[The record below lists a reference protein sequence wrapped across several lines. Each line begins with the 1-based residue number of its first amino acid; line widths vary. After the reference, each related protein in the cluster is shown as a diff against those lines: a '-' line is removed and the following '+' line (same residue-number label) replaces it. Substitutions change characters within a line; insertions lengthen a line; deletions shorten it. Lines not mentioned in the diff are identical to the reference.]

1 MLLNALTR
9 LIFLYRANK
18 IKKGVVF
25 LIYKQIGTTTNR
37 LTKVN
42 HKLSPFETIAM
53 TPVEI
58 IEDNE
63 NKENYKGYKAVQFIS
78 GEFSE
83 EEHKP
88 IIRNNENLY
97 YRDLIIIDI
106 DEIELNSTQAID
118 LIKRELQGFKY
129 LLYATLNHTEDK
141 PRFRLVLEPT
151 KKMNENEY
159 KATIIHVMALLNMN
173 FDEHSFTW
181 SQPQGA
187 PVTTKS
193 NSTNYVFIKNLQ
205 GNKFPVQQL
214 KQEYFQYSNS
224 YENYSI
230 SHDEAIKSINEYT
243 KIESRNLE
251 DRRKFISCIMV
262 LCKAVLNKEIEYSTG
277 LECSRLLANIPNSSP
292 KWEQENQQIFNDEL
306 KRSKGNINYFRTN
319 YSFKEK
325 FLHKAKIEN
334 KKAKKQDKKKGGIT
348 LIELRNTIENLRD
361 IKFNEMTNVIEIK
374 KDGVYKTLET
384 KDIQLLRL
392 DLSERKKVTF
402 SIEDIKTAI
411 YGVSEKNRYHPIKQ
425 LIEAVQWDGIERAE
439 TFFIECLGVEDNP
452 VNREV
457 TRKWLLACITR
468 LYDKGHKFDE
478 MLILF
483 GGQGIGKSTT
493 LERLALDTFYTKVT
507 GKLNNDTIL
516 QTSQSWLVELD
527 ELSTLLRTPTQ
538 EFKAWLSS
546 RKDTTRAPYEAQPID
561 FHKGFVVLG
570 TTNDNKILKDHTGNR
585 RFWILECNENK
596 IKKSI
601 FDIEQKEI
609 LQLWAEVRT
618 WYLKNESLL
627 LSQTSRKMMEEK
639 TENYVIPIPFTD
651 EIKNITNMKF
661 PRNWKEIIHGKHKF
675 RLHKYV
681 TDMLNAGTS
690 TEDISQDVLLDDITT
705 QELFFLLTGNYRTSL
720 NGLKATKDFSNVFNM
735 LDNWKSSK
743 AISRGEKK
751 DLRGYKRIN

>member
-1 MLLNALTR
+1 M
-9 LIFLYRANK
+9 
-18 IKKGVVF
+18 
-25 LIYKQIGTTTNR
+25 IYKQIGTTTNR

-63 NKENYKGYKAVQFIS
+63 NKENYKRYKAVQFIS

-118 LIKRELQGFKY
+118 LIKRELQEFKY
-129 LLYATLNHTEDK
+129 LLYATLNHTEEK
-141 PRFRLVLEPT
+141 PRFRLILEPT

-181 SQPQGA
+181 SQPQGT
-187 PVTTKS
+187 PITTKN
-193 NSTNYVFIKNLQ
+193 NSSNYVFIKKSQ
-205 GNKFPVQQL
+205 GNKFPVQKP
-214 KQEYFQYSNS
+214 KQEYSQSSNS
-224 YENYSI
+224 YENFSI
-230 SHDEAIKSINEYT
+230 PYDEAIQIVKEYT
-243 KIESRNLE
+243 EKESKNLE
-251 DRRKFISCIMV
+251 KRSNFISCLMV
-262 LCKAVLNKEIEYSTG
+262 LCKAVTTGEIEYITG
-277 LECSRLLANIPNSSP
+277 VECSRLLANIPNSSP
-292 KWEQENQQIFNDEL
+292 KWEQENQKMFNEEL
-306 KRSKGNINYFRTN
+306 KRSKGNVNHFKTK

-325 FLHKAKIEN
+325 FSHKN
-334 KKAKKQDKKKGGIT
+334 KKAKKQDKKKGGTI
-348 LIELRNTIENLRD
+348 LIELTNSIKQIRN
-361 IKFNEMTNVIEIK
+361 IKYNEMTNLIEIE
-374 KDGVYKTLET
+374 KDGCFKTLENR
-384 KDIQLLRL
+384 DIQLLRL
-392 DLSERKKVTF
+392 NLSEKKKTTF
-402 SIEDIKTAI
+402 STDDIKTSI
-411 YGVSEKNRYHPIKQ
+411 YGISELNRYHPIKE
-425 LIEAVQWDGIERAE
+425 LIEAVQWDGVKRAE
-439 TFFIECLGVEDNP
+439 TFFIDCLGVEDNEL
-452 VNREV
+452 NKEV

-468 LYDKGHKFDE
+468 LYEKGRKFDE
-478 MLILF
+478 M
-483 GGQGIGKSTT
+483 

-507 GKLNNDTIL
+507 GKLSNETIL
-516 QTSQSWLVELD
+516 QTSKTWLVELD
-527 ELSTLLRTPTQ
+527 ELSTLLRTPSE

-546 RKDTTRAPYEAQPID
+546 RKDTTRVPYEAQPLD
-561 FHKGFVVLG
+561 FERGFVVLG
-570 TTNDNKILKDHTGNR
+570 TTNNKKILKDNTGNR
-585 RFWILECNENK
+585 RFWILDCNKDN
-596 IKKSI
+596 IKTSI
-601 FDIEQKEI
+601 FSLTEQDI
-609 LQLWAEVRT
+609 LQVWAEVRT

-627 LSQTSRKMMEEK
+627 LSQTARKMMEEK

-661 PRNWKEIIHGKHKF
+661 PRNWKEIIHGKHKY
-675 RLHKYV
+675 RLHRYV

-705 QELFFLLTGNYRTSL
+705 QELFFLLTGNYRTYL

-743 AISRGEKK
+743 AISRGEKR
-751 DLRGYKRIN
+751 DLRGYKKIN

>member
-1 MLLNALTR
+1 M
-9 LIFLYRANK
+9 
-18 IKKGVVF
+18 
-25 LIYKQIGTTTNR
+25 IYKQIGTTTNK
-37 LTKVN
+37 LTKVH
-42 HKLSPFETIAM
+42 HKLSPFETIAI
-53 TPVEI
+53 TPIDI
-58 IEDNE
+58 IEDTE
-63 NKENYKGYKAVQFIS
+63 NKENYKRYKAIQFVS

-83 EEHKP
+83 EEKKP

-106 DEIELNSTQAID
+106 DEIELNSNQAIN
-118 LIKRELQGFKY
+118 LIKCELQEFKY

-187 PVTTKS
+187 PITTKS
-193 NSTNYVFIKNLQ
+193 NSNNYVFIKKLQ
-205 GNKFPVQQL
+205 GNKFPVQQP
-214 KQEYFQYSNS
+214 KQEYFQYSNT

-230 SHDEAIKSINEYT
+230 SHDEAIQRVKEYT
-243 KIESRNLE
+243 EKESKNLE
-251 DRRKFISCIMV
+251 KRSNFIPCIMV
-262 LCKAVLNKEIEYSTG
+262 LCKAVTTGEIEYVTG
-277 LECSRLLANIPNSSP
+277 LECSRLLANIPNSFP
-292 KWEQENQQIFNDEL
+292 KWEQENQQMFNEEL
-306 KRSKGNINYFRTN
+306 KRSRGNVNYFKTK

-325 FLHKAKIEN
+325 FSHKN
-334 KKAKKQDKKKGGIT
+334 KKTKKQDKKKGGTI
-348 LIELRNTIENLRD
+348 LIELTNSIKQIRN
-361 IKFNEMTNVIEIK
+361 IKYNEMTNLIEIE
-374 KDGVYKTLET
+374 KDGCFKTLENR
-384 KDIQLLRL
+384 DIQLLRL
-392 DLSERKKVTF
+392 NLSEKKNTTF
-402 SIEDIKTAI
+402 STDDIKTSI
-411 YGVSEKNRYHPIKQ
+411 YGISELNRYHPIKE
-425 LIEAVQWDGIERAE
+425 LIEAVQWDGVKRAE
-439 TFFIECLGVEDNP
+439 KFFIDCLGVEDNEL
-452 VNREV
+452 NREV

-468 LYDKGHKFDE
+468 LYEKGRKFDE

-507 GKLNNDTIL
+507 GKLSNETIL
-516 QTSQSWLVELD
+516 QTSKTWLVELD
-527 ELSTLLRTPTQ
+527 ELSTLLRTPSE

-546 RKDTTRAPYEAQPID
+546 RKDTTRVPYEAQPLD
-561 FHKGFVVLG
+561 FERGFIVLG
-570 TTNDNKILKDHTGNR
+570 TTNNKKILKDNTGNR
-585 RFWILECNENK
+585 RFWILDCNKDN
-596 IKKSI
+596 IKTSI
-601 FDIEQKEI
+601 FSLTKQDI
-609 LQLWAEVRT
+609 LQVWAEVRT

-627 LSQTSRKMMEEK
+627 LSQTARKMMEEK

-661 PRNWKEIIHGKHKF
+661 PRNWKEIIHGKHKY
-675 RLHKYV
+675 RLHRYV

-705 QELFFLLTGNYRTSL
+705 QELFFLLTGNYRTFL

-743 AISRGEKK
+743 AISRGEKR
-751 DLRGYKRIN
+751 DLRGYKKIN

>member
-1 MLLNALTR
+1 M
-9 LIFLYRANK
+9 
-18 IKKGVVF
+18 
-25 LIYKQIGTTTNR
+25 IYKQIGTTTNK
-37 LTKVN
+37 LTKVH

-53 TPVEI
+53 TPVEL

-63 NKENYKGYKAVQFIS
+63 NKENYKRYKAVQFIS

-83 EEHKP
+83 EEYKP

-106 DEIELNSTQAID
+106 DEIELNSNQAIN
-118 LIKRELQGFKY
+118 LVKRELQEFKY

-187 PVTTKS
+187 PITTKS
-193 NSTNYVFIKNLQ
+193 NSNNYVFIKKLQ
-205 GNKFPVQQL
+205 GNKFPVQQP
-214 KQEYFQYSNS
+214 KQEYFQYSNT

-230 SHDEAIKSINEYT
+230 SHDEAIQRVKEYT
-243 KIESRNLE
+243 ERESKNLE
-251 DRRKFISCIMV
+251 KRSNFISCIMV
-262 LCKAVLNKEIEYSTG
+262 LCKAVTTGEIEYVTG
-277 LECSRLLANIPNSSP
+277 LECSRLLANIPNSFP
-292 KWEQENQQIFNDEL
+292 KWEQENQKMFNEEL
-306 KRSKGNINYFRTN
+306 KRSKGNVNYFKTK

-325 FLHKAKIEN
+325 FSHKN
-334 KKAKKQDKKKGGIT
+334 KKAKKQDKKKGGTI
-348 LIELRNTIENLRD
+348 LIELTNSIKQIRN
-361 IKFNEMTNVIEIK
+361 IKYNEMTNLIEIEK
-374 KDGVYKTLET
+374 EGCFKTLENR
-384 KDIQLLRL
+384 DIQLLRL
-392 DLSERKKVTF
+392 NLSEKKNTTF
-402 SIEDIKTAI
+402 STDDIKTSI
-411 YGVSEKNRYHPIKQ
+411 YGISELNRYHPIKE
-425 LIEAVQWDGIERAE
+425 LIEAVQWDGVKRAE
-439 TFFIECLGVEDNP
+439 KFFIDCLGVEDNEL
-452 VNREV
+452 NREV

-468 LYDKGHKFDE
+468 LYEKGRKFDE

-507 GKLNNDTIL
+507 GKLSNETIL
-516 QTSQSWLVELD
+516 QTSKTWLVELD
-527 ELSTLLRTPTQ
+527 ELSTLLRTPSE

-546 RKDTTRAPYEAQPID
+546 RKDTTRVPYEAQPLD
-561 FHKGFVVLG
+561 FERGFIVLG
-570 TTNDNKILKDHTGNR
+570 TTNNKKILKDNTGNR
-585 RFWILECNENK
+585 RFWILDCNKDN
-596 IKKSI
+596 IKTSI
-601 FDIEQKEI
+601 FSLTKQDI
-609 LQLWAEVRT
+609 LQVWAEVRT

-627 LSQTSRKMMEEK
+627 LSQTARKMMEEK

-661 PRNWKEIIHGKHKF
+661 PRNWKEIIHGKHKY
-675 RLHKYV
+675 RLHRYV

-705 QELFFLLTGNYRTSL
+705 QELFFLLTGNYRTFL

-743 AISRGEKK
+743 AISRGEKR
-751 DLRGYKRIN
+751 DLRDYKKIN

>member
-1 MLLNALTR
+1 
-9 LIFLYRANK
+9 
-18 IKKGVVF
+18 
-25 LIYKQIGTTTNR
+25 LIYTQTGTVTNK
-37 LTKVN
+37 LKKV
-42 HKLSPFETIAM
+42 KSQSSPFDTLAI
-53 TPVEI
+53 TPVDI
-58 IEDNE
+58 IGDNE
-63 NKENYKGYKAVQFIS
+63 DKEHYKRYKATQFVS

-106 DEIELNSTQAID
+106 DEIELNSTQAIN
-118 LIKRELQGFKY
+118 LIERELQEFKY
-129 LLYATLNHTEDK
+129 LLYATLNHTEEK

-151 KKMNENEY
+151 KKMNESEY
-159 KATIIHVMALLNMN
+159 KTTIIHVMTLLNMN

-187 PVTTKS
+187 PITTKS
-193 NSTNYVFIKNLQ
+193 NSNNYIFIKNVQ
-205 GNKFPVQQL
+205 GNKFPVQ
-214 KQEYFQYSNS
+214 KQEQVYIN
-224 YENYSI
+224 ENKNILI
-230 SHDEAIKSINEYT
+230 SHDIAIKGVCEYVA
-243 KIESRNLE
+243 KNSSNLQSRTNFL
-251 DRRKFISCIMV
+251 SCIMV

-277 LECSRLLANIPNSSP
+277 LECSRLLATIPNSFP
-292 KWEQENQQIFNDEL
+292 KWEQENQQIFIDEL
-306 KRSKGNINYFRTN
+306 KRSKGNVNYFKTPYNFTDRFL
-319 YSFKEK
+319 YK
-325 FLHKAKIEN
+325 FD
-334 KKAKKQDKKKGGIT
+334 KKQNNKSNEKKKGDFT
-348 LIELRNTIENLRD
+348 LFDLMNIIDNLRD
-361 IKFNEMTNVIEIK
+361 IKFNEMSNLIEIK
-374 KDGVYKTLET
+374 KDGKYKAVDN
-384 KDIQLLRL
+384 KDINLLRL
-392 DLSERKKVTF
+392 DLSKLKKVTF
-402 SIEDIKTAI
+402 STEDIKTAI
-411 YGVSEKNRYHPIKQ
+411 YGVSEKNKYHPIKQ
-425 LIEAVQWDGIERAE
+425 LIEATQWDGIERAE
-439 TFFIECLGVEDNP
+439 KIFIDWLGVEDNP

-468 LYDKGHKFDE
+468 LYDKGRKFDE

-493 LERLALDTFYTKVT
+493 LERLALDNFYTKVT

-538 EFKAWLSS
+538 EFKSWLSS

-585 RFWILECNENK
+585 RFWILECDEDK

-601 FDIEQKEI
+601 FNVEEKEI
-609 LQLWAEVRT
+609 LQVWAEVRT

-627 LSQTSRKMMEEK
+627 LSEETRKLMEEK
-639 TENYVIPIPFTD
+639 TENYVIPIPYTD

-661 PRNWKEIIHGKHKF
+661 PHNWKVIIHSQHKF

-690 TEDISQDVLLDDITT
+690 TENISQDVFLDDITT
-705 QELFFLLTGNYRTSL
+705 QELYFLLTGNYRTSL
-720 NGLKATKDFSNVFNM
+720 NGVQATKDFSNVFSK
-735 LDNWKSSK
+735 LENWKYSK
-743 AISRGEKK
+743 NIARGEKSN
-751 DLRGYKRIN
+751 LRGYKRIS

>member
-1 MLLNALTR
+1 M
-9 LIFLYRANK
+9 
-18 IKKGVVF
+18 
-25 LIYKQIGTTTNR
+25 IYKQIGTTTNK
-37 LTKVN
+37 LTKVH
-42 HKLSPFETIAM
+42 HKLSPFETIAI
-53 TPVEI
+53 TPIEI
-58 IEDNE
+58 IEDTE
-63 NKENYKGYKAVQFIS
+63 NKENYKRYKAIQFVS

-83 EEHKP
+83 EEKKP

-106 DEIELNSTQAID
+106 DEIELNSNQAIN
-118 LIKRELQGFKY
+118 LIKCELQEFKY

-141 PRFRLVLEPT
+141 PRFRLILEPT

-187 PVTTKS
+187 PITTKS
-193 NSTNYVFIKNLQ
+193 NSNNYVFIKKLQ
-205 GNKFPVQQL
+205 GNKFPVQQP

-224 YENYSI
+224 CENYSI
-230 SHDEAIKSINEYT
+230 SHDEAIQRVKEYT
-243 KIESRNLE
+243 EKESKNLE
-251 DRRKFISCIMV
+251 KRSNFIPCIMV
-262 LCKAVLNKEIEYSTG
+262 LCKAVTTGEIEYVTG

-292 KWEQENQQIFNDEL
+292 KWEQENQKMFNEEL
-306 KRSKGNINYFRTN
+306 KRSKGNVNYFKTK
-319 YSFKEK
+319 YSFDNK
-325 FLHKAKIEN
+325 FPGKNEN
-334 KKAKKQDKKKGGIT
+334 KNNKTANKKGDFT
-348 LIELRNTIENLRD
+348 LFDLMNTIENLRE
-361 IKFNEMTNVIEIK
+361 IKFNEVKDLIEIK
-374 KDGVYKTLET
+374 RDGKFETLNN
-384 KDIQLLRL
+384 KDINLLRL
-392 DLSERKKVTF
+392 DLSKLKKVTF
-402 SIEDIKTAI
+402 ATEDIKTAI

-425 LIEAVQWDGIERAE
+425 LIEGIQWDGIERAE
-439 TFFIECLGVEDNP
+439 TFFIDCLGVEDNP

-457 TRKWLLACITR
+457 TRKWLLACMTR
-468 LYDKGHKFDE
+468 LYKKGCKFDE

-538 EFKAWLSS
+538 EFKSWLSS
-546 RKDTTRAPYEAQPID
+546 RKDTTRAPYEAQPTD
-561 FHKGFVVLG
+561 FYRGFVVLG

-585 RFWILECNENK
+585 RFWILECNEDR

-601 FDIEQKEI
+601 FNVEEKEI
-609 LQLWAEVRT
+609 LQIWAEVRT
-618 WYLKNESLL
+618 WYHKNESLL
-627 LSQTSRKMMEEK
+627 LSKETKKLMEEK
-639 TENYVIPIPFTD
+639 TENYVIPIPYTD

-661 PRNWKEIIHGKHKF
+661 PRNWKEIVHGKHKF

-690 TEDISQDVLLDDITT
+690 TEDVSQDVLLDDITT
-705 QELFFLLTGNYRTSL
+705 QELFFLLTGNYKTSL
-720 NGLKATKDFSNVFNM
+720 NGVQATKDFSNVFSK
-735 LDNWKSSK
+735 LENWRYSK
-743 AISRGEKK
+743 NIARGEKSN
-751 DLRGYKRIN
+751 LRGYKRTS

>member
-1 MLLNALTR
+1 M
-9 LIFLYRANK
+9 
-18 IKKGVVF
+18 
-25 LIYKQIGTTTNR
+25 IYKQIGTTTNK
-37 LTKVN
+37 LTKVH

-63 NKENYKGYKAVQFIS
+63 NKENYKRYKAVQFIS

-83 EEHKP
+83 EEYKP
-88 IIRNNENLY
+88 IIRNNESLY

-106 DEIELNSTQAID
+106 DEIELNSNQAIN
-118 LIKRELQGFKY
+118 LVKRELQEFKY

-187 PVTTKS
+187 PITTKS
-193 NSTNYVFIKNLQ
+193 NNNYVFIKKLQ
-205 GNKFPVQQL
+205 GNKFPVQQP
-214 KQEYFQYSNS
+214 KQEYFQYSNT

-230 SHDEAIKSINEYT
+230 SHDEAIQRVKEYT
-243 KIESRNLE
+243 ERESKNLE
-251 DRRKFISCIMV
+251 KRSNFISCIMV
-262 LCKAVLNKEIEYSTG
+262 LCKAVTTGEIEYVTG
-277 LECSRLLANIPNSSP
+277 LECSRLLANIPNSFP
-292 KWEQENQQIFNDEL
+292 KWEQENQQMFIEEL
-306 KRSKGNINYFRTN
+306 KRSKGNVNYFKTK
-319 YSFKEK
+319 YSFDNK
-325 FLHKAKIEN
+325 FPGKNEN
-334 KKAKKQDKKKGGIT
+334 KNNKTANKKGDFT
-348 LIELRNTIENLRD
+348 LFDLMNTIENLRE
-361 IKFNEMTNVIEIK
+361 IKFNEVKDLIEIK
-374 KDGVYKTLET
+374 RDGKFETLNN
-384 KDIQLLRL
+384 KDINLLRL
-392 DLSERKKVTF
+392 DLSKLKKVTF
-402 SIEDIKTAI
+402 ATEDIKTAI

-425 LIEAVQWDGIERAE
+425 LIEGIQWDGIERAE
-439 TFFIECLGVEDNP
+439 TFFIDCLGVEDNP

-457 TRKWLLACITR
+457 TRKWLLACMTR
-468 LYDKGHKFDE
+468 LYKKGCKFDE

-538 EFKAWLSS
+538 EFKSWLSS
-546 RKDTTRAPYEAQPID
+546 RKDTTRAPYEAQPTD
-561 FHKGFVVLG
+561 FYRGFVVLG

-585 RFWILECNENK
+585 RFWILECNEDR

-601 FDIEQKEI
+601 FNVEEKEI
-609 LQLWAEVRT
+609 LQIWAEVRT
-618 WYLKNESLL
+618 WYHKNESLL
-627 LSQTSRKMMEEK
+627 LSKETKKLMEEK
-639 TENYVIPIPFTD
+639 TENYVIPIPYTD

-661 PRNWKEIIHGKHKF
+661 PRNWKEIVHGKHKF

-690 TEDISQDVLLDDITT
+690 TEDISQDILLDDITT
-705 QELFFLLTGNYRTSL
+705 QELFFLLTGNYKTSL
-720 NGLKATKDFSNVFNM
+720 NGVQATKDFSNVFSK
-735 LDNWKSSK
+735 LENWRYSK
-743 AISRGEKK
+743 NILRGEKSN
-751 DLRGYKRIN
+751 LRGYKRTS

>member
-1 MLLNALTR
+1 M
-9 LIFLYRANK
+9 
-18 IKKGVVF
+18 
-25 LIYKQIGTTTNR
+25 IYKQIGTTTNK
-37 LTKVN
+37 LTKVH

-63 NKENYKGYKAVQFIS
+63 TKENYKRYKAVQFIS

-83 EEHKP
+83 EEYKP

-106 DEIELNSTQAID
+106 DEIELNSTQSIN
-118 LIKRELQGFKY
+118 LIERELQEFKY
-129 LLYATLNHTEDK
+129 LLYATLNHTEEK

-187 PVTTKS
+187 PITTKS
-193 NSTNYVFIKNLQ
+193 NSNNYVFVKKLQ
-205 GNKFPVQQL
+205 GSKFPVQKP
-214 KQEYFQYSNS
+214 KQEYFQYSNN
-224 YENYSI
+224 YESYSI
-230 SHDEAIKSINEYT
+230 SHDEAIQSIKEYT

-277 LECSRLLANIPNSSP
+277 LECSRLLANIPNSLP

-325 FLHKAKIEN
+325 FLHKVKNKN
-334 KKAKKQDKKKGGIT
+334 KKANKQDKKKGGIT
-348 LIELRNTIENLRD
+348 LIELKNTIENLRD
-361 IKFNEMTNVIEIK
+361 IKFNEMTNLIEIK

-392 DLSERKKVTF
+392 DLSEQKKVNF

-411 YGVSEKNRYHPIKQ
+411 YGVSDKNKYHPIKQ
-425 LIEAVQWDGIERAE
+425 LIESVQWDGIERAV
-439 TFFIECLGVEDNP
+439 TFFIDCLGVEDNP

-468 LYDKGHKFDE
+468 LYKKGCKFDE

-507 GKLNNDTIL
+507 GKLNDNTIL

-538 EFKAWLSS
+538 EFKSWLSS
-546 RKDTTRAPYEAQPID
+546 RKDTTRIPYEPQPID
-561 FHKGFVVLG
+561 FHRGFVVLG

-585 RFWILECNENK
+585 RFWILECNEDK

-601 FDIEQKEI
+601 FNVEEKEI
-609 LQLWAEVRT
+609 LQIWAEVRT
-618 WYLKNESLL
+618 WYNKNESLL
-627 LSQTSRKMMEEK
+627 LSEETKKLMEEK
-639 TENYVIPIPFTD
+639 TEKYVIPIPFTD

-661 PRNWKEIIHGKHKF
+661 PHNWKEIIHGKHKF
-675 RLHKYV
+675 RLHRYV
-681 TDMLNAGTS
+681 TDMLNAGKS

-705 QELFFLLTGNYRTSL
+705 QELFFLLIGNYRTSL
-720 NGLKATKDFSNVFNM
+720 NGLKATKDFSNVFNT

-751 DLRGYKRIN
+751 DLRGYKRIS

>member
-1 MLLNALTR
+1 M
-9 LIFLYRANK
+9 
-18 IKKGVVF
+18 
-25 LIYKQIGTTTNR
+25 IYKQIGTTTNR

-53 TPVEI
+53 TTVEI

-63 NKENYKGYKAVQFIS
+63 NKENYKRYKAVQFIS

-118 LIKRELQGFKY
+118 LIKRELQEFKY
-129 LLYATLNHTEDK
+129 LLYATLNHTEEK
-141 PRFRLVLEPT
+141 PRFRLILEPT

-181 SQPQGA
+181 SQPQGT
-187 PVTTKS
+187 PITTKS
-193 NSTNYVFIKNLQ
+193 NSSNYVFIKKSQ
-205 GNKFPVQQL
+205 GNKFPVQKP
-214 KQEYFQYSNS
+214 KQEYFQSSNS
-224 YENYSI
+224 YENFSI
-230 SHDEAIKSINEYT
+230 PYDEAIQIVKEYT
-243 KIESRNLE
+243 EKESKNLE
-251 DRRKFISCIMV
+251 KRSNFISCLMV
-262 LCKAVLNKEIEYSTG
+262 LCKAVTTGEIEYITG
-277 LECSRLLANIPNSSP
+277 VECSRLLANIPNSSP
-292 KWEQENQQIFNDEL
+292 KWEQENQKMFNEEL
-306 KRSKGNINYFRTN
+306 KRSKGNVNHFKTK

-325 FLHKAKIEN
+325 FSHKN
-334 KKAKKQDKKKGGIT
+334 KKAKKQDKKKGGTI
-348 LIELRNTIENLRD
+348 LIELTNSIKQIRN
-361 IKFNEMTNVIEIK
+361 IKYNEMTNLIEIE
-374 KDGVYKTLET
+374 KDGCFKTLENR
-384 KDIQLLRL
+384 DIQLLRL
-392 DLSERKKVTF
+392 NLSEKKKTTF
-402 SIEDIKTAI
+402 STDDIKTSI
-411 YGVSEKNRYHPIKQ
+411 YGISELNRYHPIKE
-425 LIEAVQWDGIERAE
+425 LIEAVQWDGVKRAE
-439 TFFIECLGVEDNP
+439 TFFIDCLGVEDNEL
-452 VNREV
+452 NKEV

-468 LYDKGHKFDE
+468 LYEKGRKFDE

-507 GKLNNDTIL
+507 GKLSNETIL
-516 QTSQSWLVELD
+516 QTSKTWLVELD
-527 ELSTLLRTPTQ
+527 ELSTLLRTPSE

-546 RKDTTRAPYEAQPID
+546 RKDTTRVPYEAQPLD
-561 FHKGFVVLG
+561 FERGFVVLG
-570 TTNDNKILKDHTGNR
+570 TTNNKKILKDNTGNR
-585 RFWILECNENK
+585 RFWILDCNKDN
-596 IKKSI
+596 IKTSI
-601 FDIEQKEI
+601 FSLTEQDI
-609 LQLWAEVRT
+609 LQVWAEVRT

-627 LSQTSRKMMEEK
+627 LSQTARKMMEEK

-661 PRNWKEIIHGKHKF
+661 PRNWKEIIHGKHKY
-675 RLHKYV
+675 RLHRYV

-743 AISRGEKK
+743 AISRGEKR
-751 DLRGYKRIN
+751 DLRGYKKIN

>member
-1 MLLNALTR
+1 MIYIQTGTVTNKLK
-9 LIFLYRANK
+9 K
-18 IKKGVVF
+18 IKS
-25 LIYKQIGTTTNR
+25 QS
-37 LTKVN
+37 
-42 HKLSPFETIAM
+42 SPFDTLAI
-53 TPVEI
+53 TPVDI

-63 NKENYKGYKAVQFIS
+63 DKEHYKHYKATQFVS

-106 DEIELNSTQAID
+106 DEIELNSTQAIN
-118 LIKRELQGFKY
+118 LIERELQEFKY
-129 LLYATLNHTEDK
+129 LLYATLNHTEEK

-151 KKMNENEY
+151 KKMNESEY

-187 PVTTKS
+187 PITTKS
-193 NSTNYVFIKNLQ
+193 NSNNYVFIKKIQ
-205 GNKFPVQQL
+205 GSKFPVQ
-214 KQEYFQYSNS
+214 KQEQVYIN
-224 YENYSI
+224 ENENILI
-230 SHDEAIKSINEYT
+230 SHDIAIKGVSEYVA
-243 KIESRNLE
+243 KNSSNLQSRTNFL
-251 DRRKFISCIMV
+251 SCIMV

-277 LECSRLLANIPNSSP
+277 LECSRLLAIIPNSFP
-292 KWEQENQQIFNDEL
+292 KWEQENQKIFIDEL
-306 KRSKGNINYFRTN
+306 KRSKGNVNYFKTP
-319 YSFKEK
+319 YSFTDRFLYK
-325 FLHKAKIEN
+325 F
-334 KKAKKQDKKKGGIT
+334 DKKKNNKSNEKKKGDFT
-348 LIELRNTIENLRD
+348 LFDLMNTIENLRD

-439 TFFIECLGVEDNP
+439 TFFIDCLGVEDNP

-457 TRKWLLACITR
+457 SRKWLLACITR
-468 LYDKGHKFDE
+468 LYEKGRKFDE

-493 LERLALDTFYTKVT
+493 LERLALDNFYTKVT

-585 RFWILECNENK
+585 RFWILECNDDR

-601 FDIEQKEI
+601 FNVEEKEI
-609 LQLWAEVRT
+609 LQIWAEVKT
-618 WYLKNESLL
+618 WYNKNESLL
-627 LSQTSRKMMEEK
+627 LSEETKKLMEEK
-639 TENYVIPIPFTD
+639 TENYVIPIPYTD

-661 PRNWKEIIHGKHKF
+661 PRNWKEIVHGKHKF

-705 QELFFLLTGNYRTSL
+705 QELFFLLTGNYKTSL
-720 NGLKATKDFSNVFNM
+720 NGVQATKDFSNVFSK
-735 LDNWKSSK
+735 LENWRYSK
-743 AISRGEKK
+743 NIARGEKSN
-751 DLRGYKRIN
+751 LRGYKRTS

>member
-1 MLLNALTR
+1 M
-9 LIFLYRANK
+9 
-18 IKKGVVF
+18 
-25 LIYKQIGTTTNR
+25 IYKQIGTTTNK
-37 LTKVN
+37 LTKVH
-42 HKLSPFETIAM
+42 HKLSPFETIAI
-53 TPVEI
+53 TPIEI
-58 IEDNE
+58 IEDTE
-63 NKENYKGYKAVQFIS
+63 NKENYKRYKAIQFVS

-83 EEHKP
+83 EEKKP

-106 DEIELNSTQAID
+106 DEIELNSNQAIN
-118 LIKRELQGFKY
+118 LIKCELQEFKY

-187 PVTTKS
+187 PITTKS
-193 NSTNYVFIKNLQ
+193 NSNNYVFIKKLQ
-205 GNKFPVQQL
+205 GNKFPVQQP

-224 YENYSI
+224 CENYSI
-230 SHDEAIKSINEYT
+230 SHDEAIQRVKEYT
-243 KIESRNLE
+243 EKESKNLKK
-251 DRRKFISCIMV
+251 RSNFIPCIMV
-262 LCKAVLNKEIEYSTG
+262 LCKAVTTGEIEYVTG

-292 KWEQENQQIFNDEL
+292 KWEQENQKMFNEEL
-306 KRSKGNINYFRTN
+306 KRSKGNVNYFKTK
-319 YSFKEK
+319 YSFDNK
-325 FLHKAKIEN
+325 FPGKNEN
-334 KKAKKQDKKKGGIT
+334 KNNKTANKKGDFT
-348 LIELRNTIENLRD
+348 LFDLMNTIENLRE
-361 IKFNEMTNVIEIK
+361 IKFNEVKDLIEIK
-374 KDGVYKTLET
+374 RDGKFETLNN
-384 KDIQLLRL
+384 KDINLLRL
-392 DLSERKKVTF
+392 DLSKLKKVTF
-402 SIEDIKTAI
+402 ATEDIKTAI

-425 LIEAVQWDGIERAE
+425 LIEGIQWDGIERAE
-439 TFFIECLGVEDNP
+439 TFFIDCLGVEDNP

-457 TRKWLLACITR
+457 TRKWLLACMTR
-468 LYDKGHKFDE
+468 LYKKGCKFDE

-538 EFKAWLSS
+538 EFKSWLSS
-546 RKDTTRAPYEAQPID
+546 RKDTTRAPYEAQPTD
-561 FHKGFVVLG
+561 FYRGFVVLG

-585 RFWILECNENK
+585 RFWILECNEDR

-601 FDIEQKEI
+601 FNVEEKEI
-609 LQLWAEVRT
+609 LQIWAEVRT
-618 WYLKNESLL
+618 WYHKNESLL
-627 LSQTSRKMMEEK
+627 LSKETKKLMEEK
-639 TENYVIPIPFTD
+639 TENYVIPIPYTD

-661 PRNWKEIIHGKHKF
+661 PRTWKEIVHGKHKF

-690 TEDISQDVLLDDITT
+690 TEDVSQDVLLDDITT
-705 QELFFLLTGNYRTSL
+705 QELFFLLTGNYKTSL
-720 NGLKATKDFSNVFNM
+720 NGVQATKDFSNVFSK
-735 LDNWKSSK
+735 LENWKYSK
-743 AISRGEKK
+743 NIARGEKSN
-751 DLRGYKRIN
+751 LRGYKRTS

>member
-1 MLLNALTR
+1 M
-9 LIFLYRANK
+9 
-18 IKKGVVF
+18 
-25 LIYKQIGTTTNR
+25 IYKQIGTTTNK
-37 LTKVN
+37 LTKVH

-63 NKENYKGYKAVQFIS
+63 NKENYKRYKAVQFIS

-83 EEHKP
+83 EEYKP

-106 DEIELNSTQAID
+106 DEIELNSNRAIN
-118 LIKRELQGFKY
+118 LVKRELQEFKY

-187 PVTTKS
+187 PITTKS
-193 NSTNYVFIKNLQ
+193 NSNNYVFIKKLQ
-205 GNKFPVQQL
+205 GNKFPVQQP
-214 KQEYFQYSNS
+214 KQEYFQYSKT

-230 SHDEAIKSINEYT
+230 SHDEAIQRVKEYT
-243 KIESRNLE
+243 ERESKNLE
-251 DRRKFISCIMV
+251 KRSNFISCIMV
-262 LCKAVLNKEIEYSTG
+262 LCKAVTTGEIEYVTG
-277 LECSRLLANIPNSSP
+277 LECSRLLANIPNSFP
-292 KWEQENQQIFNDEL
+292 KWEQENQQIFNEEL
-306 KRSKGNINYFRTN
+306 KRSKGDINYFRTN

-325 FLHKAKIEN
+325 FLLKAKNEN
-334 KKAKKQDKKKGGIT
+334 KKAKKQDEKKGGIT

-361 IKFNEMTNVIEIK
+361 IKFNEMTNLIEIK

-439 TFFIECLGVEDNP
+439 KIFIDCLGVEDNS

-457 TRKWLLACITR
+457 SRKYLLACITR
-468 LYDKGHKFDE
+468 LYEKGRKFDE

-493 LERLALDTFYTKVT
+493 LERLALDKFYTKVT

-538 EFKAWLSS
+538 EFKSWLSS
-546 RKDTTRAPYEAQPID
+546 RKDTTRIPYEAQPID
-561 FHKGFVVLG
+561 FHRGFVVLG

-585 RFWILECNENK
+585 RFWVLECNK
-596 IKKSI
+596 DRIKKSI
-601 FDIEQKEI
+601 FNVEEKEI
-609 LQLWAEVRT
+609 LQIWAEVRT
-618 WYLKNESLL
+618 WYNKNENLL
-627 LSQTSRKMMEEK
+627 LSEETSKLMEEK
-639 TENYVIPIPFTD
+639 TENYVIPIPYTD

-661 PRNWKEIIHGKHKF
+661 PHNWKELVHGKYKF
-675 RLHKYV
+675 RLHRYV
-681 TDMLNAGTS
+681 SDMLNAGTS

-705 QELFFLLTGNYRTSL
+705 QELFFLLTGNYKTTL
-720 NGLKATKDFSNVFNM
+720 NGVQATKDFSNVFSK
-735 LDNWKSSK
+735 LENWRYSK
-743 AISRGEKK
+743 NISRGEKSN
-751 DLRGYKRIN
+751 LRGYKRTS

>member
-1 MLLNALTR
+1 MIYIQTGTVTNKLK
-9 LIFLYRANK
+9 K
-18 IKKGVVF
+18 IKS
-25 LIYKQIGTTTNR
+25 QS
-37 LTKVN
+37 
-42 HKLSPFETIAM
+42 SPFDTLAI
-53 TPVEI
+53 TPVDI

-63 NKENYKGYKAVQFIS
+63 DKEHYKHYKATQFVS

-106 DEIELNSTQAID
+106 DEIELNSTQAIN
-118 LIKRELQGFKY
+118 LIERELQEFKY
-129 LLYATLNHTEDK
+129 LLYATLNHTEEK

-151 KKMNENEY
+151 KKMNESEY

-187 PVTTKS
+187 PITTKS
-193 NSTNYVFIKNLQ
+193 NSNNYVFIKKIQ
-205 GNKFPVQQL
+205 GSKFPVQ
-214 KQEYFQYSNS
+214 KQEQVYIN
-224 YENYSI
+224 ENENILI
-230 SHDEAIKSINEYT
+230 SHDIAIKGVSEYVA
-243 KIESRNLE
+243 KNSSNLQSRTNFL
-251 DRRKFISCIMV
+251 SCIMV

-277 LECSRLLANIPNSSP
+277 LECSRLLAIIPNSFP
-292 KWEQENQQIFNDEL
+292 KWEQENQKIFIDEL
-306 KRSKGNINYFRTN
+306 KRSKGNVNYFKTP
-319 YSFKEK
+319 YSFTDRFLYK
-325 FLHKAKIEN
+325 FDN
-334 KKAKKQDKKKGGIT
+334 KQNNKSNEKKKGDFT
-348 LIELRNTIENLRD
+348 LFDLMNTIENLRD

-439 TFFIECLGVEDNP
+439 TFFIDCLGVEDNP

-457 TRKWLLACITR
+457 SRKWLLACITR
-468 LYDKGHKFDE
+468 LYEKGRKFDE

-493 LERLALDTFYTKVT
+493 LERLALDNFYTKVT

-585 RFWILECNENK
+585 RFWILECNDDR

-601 FDIEQKEI
+601 FNVEEKEI
-609 LQLWAEVRT
+609 LQIWAEVKT
-618 WYLKNESLL
+618 WYNKNESLL
-627 LSQTSRKMMEEK
+627 LSEETKKLMEEK
-639 TENYVIPIPFTD
+639 TENYVIPIPYTD

-661 PRNWKEIIHGKHKF
+661 PRNWKEIVHGKHKF

-705 QELFFLLTGNYRTSL
+705 QELFFLLTGNYKTSL
-720 NGLKATKDFSNVFNM
+720 NGVQATKDFSNVFSK
-735 LDNWKSSK
+735 LENWRYSK
-743 AISRGEKK
+743 NIARGEKSN
-751 DLRGYKRIN
+751 LRGYKRTS

>member
-1 MLLNALTR
+1 M
-9 LIFLYRANK
+9 
-18 IKKGVVF
+18 
-25 LIYKQIGTTTNR
+25 IYKQIGTTTNK
-37 LTKVN
+37 LTKVH

-63 NKENYKGYKAVQFIS
+63 NKENYKRYKAVQFIS

-83 EEHKP
+83 EEYKP

-106 DEIELNSTQAID
+106 DEIELNSNQAIN
-118 LIKRELQGFKY
+118 LVKRELQEFKY

-187 PVTTKS
+187 PITTKS
-193 NSTNYVFIKNLQ
+193 NSNNYVFIKKLQ
-205 GNKFPVQQL
+205 GNKFPVQQP
-214 KQEYFQYSNS
+214 KQEYFQYSNT
-224 YENYSI
+224 YQNYSI
-230 SHDEAIKSINEYT
+230 SHDEAIQRVKEYT
-243 KIESRNLE
+243 ERESKNLE
-251 DRRKFISCIMV
+251 KRSNFISCIMV
-262 LCKAVLNKEIEYSTG
+262 LCKAVTTGEIEYVTG
-277 LECSRLLANIPNSSP
+277 LECSRLLANIPNSFP
-292 KWEQENQQIFNDEL
+292 KWEQENQKMFNEEL
-306 KRSKGNINYFRTN
+306 KRSKGNVNYFKTK

-325 FLHKAKIEN
+325 FSHKN
-334 KKAKKQDKKKGGIT
+334 KKAKKQDKKKGGTI
-348 LIELRNTIENLRD
+348 LIELTNSIKQIRN
-361 IKFNEMTNVIEIK
+361 IKYNEMTNLIEIE
-374 KDGVYKTLET
+374 KDGCFKTLENR
-384 KDIQLLRL
+384 DIQLLRL
-392 DLSERKKVTF
+392 NLSEKKNTTF
-402 SIEDIKTAI
+402 STDDIKTSI
-411 YGVSEKNRYHPIKQ
+411 YGISELNRYHPIKE
-425 LIEAVQWDGIERAE
+425 LIEAVQWDGVKRAE
-439 TFFIECLGVEDNP
+439 KFFIDCLGVEDNEL
-452 VNREV
+452 NREV

-468 LYDKGHKFDE
+468 LYEK
-478 MLILF
+478 
-483 GGQGIGKSTT
+483 GKSTT

-507 GKLNNDTIL
+507 GKLSNETIL
-516 QTSQSWLVELD
+516 QTSKTWLVELD
-527 ELSTLLRTPTQ
+527 ELSTLLRTPSE

-546 RKDTTRAPYEAQPID
+546 RKDTTRVPYEAQPLD
-561 FHKGFVVLG
+561 FERGFIVLG
-570 TTNDNKILKDHTGNR
+570 TTNNKKILKDNTGNR
-585 RFWILECNENK
+585 RFWILDCNKDN
-596 IKKSI
+596 IKTSI
-601 FDIEQKEI
+601 FSLTKQDI
-609 LQLWAEVRT
+609 LQVWAEVRT

-627 LSQTSRKMMEEK
+627 LSQTARKMMEEK

-661 PRNWKEIIHGKHKF
+661 PRNWKEIIHGKHKY
-675 RLHKYV
+675 RLHRYV

-743 AISRGEKK
+743 AISRGEKR
-751 DLRGYKRIN
+751 DLRGYKKIN

>member
-1 MLLNALTR
+1 M
-9 LIFLYRANK
+9 
-18 IKKGVVF
+18 
-25 LIYKQIGTTTNR
+25 IYKQIGTTTNK
-37 LTKVN
+37 LTKVH

-58 IEDNE
+58 IEDTE
-63 NKENYKGYKAVQFIS
+63 NKENYKRYKAIQFVS

-83 EEHKP
+83 EEKKP

-106 DEIELNSTQAID
+106 DEIELNSNQAIN
-118 LIKRELQGFKY
+118 LIKCELQEFKY

-187 PVTTKS
+187 PITTKS
-193 NSTNYVFIKNLQ
+193 NSNNYVFIKKLQ
-205 GNKFPVQQL
+205 GNKFPVQQP

-224 YENYSI
+224 CENYSI
-230 SHDEAIKSINEYT
+230 SHDEAIQRVKEYT
-243 KIESRNLE
+243 EKESKNLE
-251 DRRKFISCIMV
+251 KRSNFIPCIMV
-262 LCKAVLNKEIEYSTG
+262 LCKAVTTGEIEYVTG
-277 LECSRLLANIPNSSP
+277 LECSRLLANIPNSFP
-292 KWEQENQQIFNDEL
+292 KWEQENQKMFNEEL
-306 KRSKGNINYFRTN
+306 KRSKGNVNYFKTK

-325 FLHKAKIEN
+325 FSHKN
-334 KKAKKQDKKKGGIT
+334 KKAKKQDKKKGGTI
-348 LIELRNTIENLRD
+348 LIELTNSIKQIRN
-361 IKFNEMTNVIEIK
+361 IKYNEMTNLIEIE
-374 KDGVYKTLET
+374 KDGCFKTLENR
-384 KDIQLLRL
+384 DIQLLRL
-392 DLSERKKVTF
+392 NLSEKKNTTF
-402 SIEDIKTAI
+402 STDDIKTSI
-411 YGVSEKNRYHPIKQ
+411 YGISELNRYHPIKE
-425 LIEAVQWDGIERAE
+425 LIEAVQWDGVKRAE
-439 TFFIECLGVEDNP
+439 KFFIDCLGVEDNEL
-452 VNREV
+452 NREV

-468 LYDKGHKFDE
+468 LYEKGRKFDE

-507 GKLNNDTIL
+507 GKLSNETIL
-516 QTSQSWLVELD
+516 QTSKTWLVELD
-527 ELSTLLRTPTQ
+527 ELSTLLRTPSE

-546 RKDTTRAPYEAQPID
+546 RKDTTRVPYEAQPLD
-561 FHKGFVVLG
+561 FERGFIVLG
-570 TTNDNKILKDHTGNR
+570 TTNNKKILKDNTGNR
-585 RFWILECNENK
+585 RFWILDCNKDN
-596 IKKSI
+596 IKTSI
-601 FDIEQKEI
+601 FSLTKQDI
-609 LQLWAEVRT
+609 LQVWAEVRT

-627 LSQTSRKMMEEK
+627 LSQTARKMMEEK

-661 PRNWKEIIHGKHKF
+661 PRNWKEIIHGKHKY
-675 RLHKYV
+675 RLHRYV

-705 QELFFLLTGNYRTSL
+705 QELFFLLTGNYRTFL

-743 AISRGEKK
+743 AISRGEKR
-751 DLRGYKRIN
+751 DLRGYKKIN

>member
-1 MLLNALTR
+1 M
-9 LIFLYRANK
+9 
-18 IKKGVVF
+18 
-25 LIYKQIGTTTNR
+25 IYKQIGTTTNR

-187 PVTTKS
+187 PITTKS

-205 GNKFPVQQL
+205 GNKFPVQKP
-214 KQEYFQYSNS
+214 KQEYFQSSNS
-224 YENYSI
+224 YENFSI
-230 SHDEAIKSINEYT
+230 PYDEAIQIVKEYT
-243 KIESRNLE
+243 EKESKNLE
-251 DRRKFISCIMV
+251 KRSNFISCLMV
-262 LCKAVLNKEIEYSTG
+262 LCKAVTTGEIEYITG
-277 LECSRLLANIPNSSP
+277 VECSRLLANIPNSSP
-292 KWEQENQQIFNDEL
+292 KWEQENQKMFNEEL
-306 KRSKGNINYFRTN
+306 KRSKGNVNHFKTK

-325 FLHKAKIEN
+325 FSHKN
-334 KKAKKQDKKKGGIT
+334 KKAKKQDKKKGGTI
-348 LIELRNTIENLRD
+348 LIELTNSIKQIRN
-361 IKFNEMTNVIEIK
+361 IKYNEMTNLIEIE
-374 KDGVYKTLET
+374 KDGCFKTLENR
-384 KDIQLLRL
+384 DIQLLRL
-392 DLSERKKVTF
+392 NLSEKKKTTF
-402 SIEDIKTAI
+402 STDDIKTSI
-411 YGVSEKNRYHPIKQ
+411 YGISELNRYHPIKE
-425 LIEAVQWDGIERAE
+425 LIEAVQWDGVKRAE
-439 TFFIECLGVEDNP
+439 TFFIDCLGVEDNEL
-452 VNREV
+452 NKEV

-468 LYDKGHKFDE
+468 LYEKGRKFDE

-507 GKLNNDTIL
+507 GKLSNETIL
-516 QTSQSWLVELD
+516 QTSKTWLVELD
-527 ELSTLLRTPTQ
+527 ELSTLLRTPSE

-546 RKDTTRAPYEAQPID
+546 RKDTTRVPYEAQPLD
-561 FHKGFVVLG
+561 FERGFVVLG
-570 TTNDNKILKDHTGNR
+570 TTNNKKILKDNTGNR
-585 RFWILECNENK
+585 RFWILDCNKDN
-596 IKKSI
+596 IKTSI
-601 FDIEQKEI
+601 FSLTEQDI
-609 LQLWAEVRT
+609 LQVWAEVRT

-627 LSQTSRKMMEEK
+627 LSQTARKMMEEK

-661 PRNWKEIIHGKHKF
+661 PRNWKEIIHGKHKY
-675 RLHKYV
+675 RLHRYV

-705 QELFFLLTGNYRTSL
+705 QELFFLLTGNYRTYL

-743 AISRGEKK
+743 AISRGEKR
-751 DLRGYKRIN
+751 DLRGYKKIN

>member
-1 MLLNALTR
+1 M
-9 LIFLYRANK
+9 
-18 IKKGVVF
+18 
-25 LIYKQIGTTTNR
+25 IYKQIGTTTNR

-63 NKENYKGYKAVQFIS
+63 NKENYKRYKAVQFIS

-118 LIKRELQGFKY
+118 LIKRELQEFKY
-129 LLYATLNHTEDK
+129 LLYATLNHTEEK
-141 PRFRLVLEPT
+141 PRFRLILEPT

-181 SQPQGA
+181 SQPQGT
-187 PVTTKS
+187 PITTKS
-193 NSTNYVFIKNLQ
+193 NSSNYVFIKKSQ
-205 GNKFPVQQL
+205 GNKFPVQKP
-214 KQEYFQYSNS
+214 KQEYFQSSTS
-224 YENYSI
+224 YENFSI
-230 SHDEAIKSINEYT
+230 PYDEAIQIVKEYT
-243 KIESRNLE
+243 EKESKNLE
-251 DRRKFISCIMV
+251 KRSNFISCLMV
-262 LCKAVLNKEIEYSTG
+262 LCKAVTTGEIEYITG
-277 LECSRLLANIPNSSP
+277 VECSRLLANISNSSP
-292 KWEQENQQIFNDEL
+292 KWEQENQKMFNEEL
-306 KRSKGNINYFRTN
+306 KRSKGNVNHFKTK

-325 FLHKAKIEN
+325 FSHKN
-334 KKAKKQDKKKGGIT
+334 KKAKKQDKKKGGTI
-348 LIELRNTIENLRD
+348 LIELTNSIKQIRN
-361 IKFNEMTNVIEIK
+361 IKYNEMTNLIEIE
-374 KDGVYKTLET
+374 KDGCFKTLENR
-384 KDIQLLRL
+384 DIQLLRL
-392 DLSERKKVTF
+392 NLSEKKKTTF
-402 SIEDIKTAI
+402 STDDIKTSI
-411 YGVSEKNRYHPIKQ
+411 YGISELNRYHPIKE
-425 LIEAVQWDGIERAE
+425 LIEAVQWDGVKRAE
-439 TFFIECLGVEDNP
+439 TFFIDCLGVEDNEL
-452 VNREV
+452 NKEV

-468 LYDKGHKFDE
+468 LYEKGRKFDE

-507 GKLNNDTIL
+507 GKLSNETIL
-516 QTSQSWLVELD
+516 QTSKTWLVELD
-527 ELSTLLRTPTQ
+527 ELSTLLRTPSE

-546 RKDTTRAPYEAQPID
+546 RKDTTRVPYEAQPLD
-561 FHKGFVVLG
+561 FERGFVVLG
-570 TTNDNKILKDHTGNR
+570 TTNNKKILKDNTGNR
-585 RFWILECNENK
+585 RFWILDCNKDN
-596 IKKSI
+596 IKTSI
-601 FDIEQKEI
+601 FSLTEQDI
-609 LQLWAEVRT
+609 LQVWAEVRT

-627 LSQTSRKMMEEK
+627 LSQTARKMMEEK

-661 PRNWKEIIHGKHKF
+661 PRNWKEIIHGKHKY
-675 RLHKYV
+675 RLHRYV

-705 QELFFLLTGNYRTSL
+705 QELFFLLTGNYRTYL

-743 AISRGEKK
+743 AISRGEKR
-751 DLRGYKRIN
+751 DLRGYKKIN

>member
-1 MLLNALTR
+1 M
-9 LIFLYRANK
+9 
-18 IKKGVVF
+18 
-25 LIYKQIGTTTNR
+25 IYKQIGTTTNK
-37 LTKVN
+37 LTKVH

-63 NKENYKGYKAVQFIS
+63 NKENYKRYKAVQFIS

-83 EEHKP
+83 EEYKP

-106 DEIELNSTQAID
+106 DEIELNSNQAIN
-118 LIKRELQGFKY
+118 LVKRELQEFKY

-187 PVTTKS
+187 PITTKS
-193 NSTNYVFIKNLQ
+193 NSNNYVFIKKLQ
-205 GNKFPVQQL
+205 GNKFPVQQP
-214 KQEYFQYSNS
+214 KQEYFQYSNT

-230 SHDEAIKSINEYT
+230 SHDEAIQRVKEYT
-243 KIESRNLE
+243 ERESKNLE
-251 DRRKFISCIMV
+251 KRSNFISCIMV
-262 LCKAVLNKEIEYSTG
+262 LCKAVTTGEIEYVTG
-277 LECSRLLANIPNSSP
+277 LECSRLLANIPNSFQ
-292 KWEQENQQIFNDEL
+292 KWEQENQKMFNEEL
-306 KRSKGNINYFRTN
+306 KRSKGNVNYFKTK

-325 FLHKAKIEN
+325 FSHKN
-334 KKAKKQDKKKGGIT
+334 KKAKKQDKKKGGTI
-348 LIELRNTIENLRD
+348 LIELTNSIKQIRN
-361 IKFNEMTNVIEIK
+361 IKYNEMTNLIEIE
-374 KDGVYKTLET
+374 KDGCFKTLENR
-384 KDIQLLRL
+384 DIQLLRL
-392 DLSERKKVTF
+392 NLSEKKNTTF
-402 SIEDIKTAI
+402 STDDIKTSI
-411 YGVSEKNRYHPIKQ
+411 YGISELNRYHPIKE
-425 LIEAVQWDGIERAE
+425 LIEAVQWDGVKRAE
-439 TFFIECLGVEDNP
+439 KFFIDCLGVEDNEL
-452 VNREV
+452 NREV

-468 LYDKGHKFDE
+468 LYEKGRKFDE

-507 GKLNNDTIL
+507 GKLSNETIL
-516 QTSQSWLVELD
+516 QTSKTWLVELD
-527 ELSTLLRTPTQ
+527 ELSTLLRTPSE

-546 RKDTTRAPYEAQPID
+546 RKDTTRVPYEAQPLD
-561 FHKGFVVLG
+561 FERGFIVLG
-570 TTNDNKILKDHTGNR
+570 TTNNKKILKDNTGNR
-585 RFWILECNENK
+585 RFWILDCNKDN
-596 IKKSI
+596 IKTSI
-601 FDIEQKEI
+601 FSLAKQDI
-609 LQLWAEVRT
+609 LQVWAEVRT

-627 LSQTSRKMMEEK
+627 LSQTARKMMEEK

-661 PRNWKEIIHGKHKF
+661 PRNWKEIIHGKHKY
-675 RLHKYV
+675 RLHRYV

-743 AISRGEKK
+743 AISRGEKR
-751 DLRGYKRIN
+751 DLRGYKKIN

>member
-1 MLLNALTR
+1 M
-9 LIFLYRANK
+9 
-18 IKKGVVF
+18 
-25 LIYKQIGTTTNR
+25 IYKQIGTTTNK
-37 LTKVN
+37 LTKVH

-53 TPVEI
+53 TPVEL

-63 NKENYKGYKAVQFIS
+63 NKENYKRYKAVQFIS

-83 EEHKP
+83 EEYKP

-106 DEIELNSTQAID
+106 DEIELNSNQAIN
-118 LIKRELQGFKY
+118 LVKRELQEFKY

-187 PVTTKS
+187 PITTKS
-193 NSTNYVFIKNLQ
+193 NSNNYVFIKKLQ
-205 GNKFPVQQL
+205 GNKFPVQQP
-214 KQEYFQYSNS
+214 KQEYFQYSNT

-230 SHDEAIKSINEYT
+230 SHDEAIQRVKEYT
-243 KIESRNLE
+243 ERESKNLE
-251 DRRKFISCIMV
+251 KRSNFISCIMV
-262 LCKAVLNKEIEYSTG
+262 LCKAVTTGEIEYVTG
-277 LECSRLLANIPNSSP
+277 LECSRLLANIPNSFP
-292 KWEQENQQIFNDEL
+292 KWEQENQKMFNEEL
-306 KRSKGNINYFRTN
+306 KRSKGNVNYFKTK

-325 FLHKAKIEN
+325 FSHKN
-334 KKAKKQDKKKGGIT
+334 KKAKKQDKKKGGTI
-348 LIELRNTIENLRD
+348 LIELTNSIKQIRN
-361 IKFNEMTNVIEIK
+361 IKYNEMTNLIEIE
-374 KDGVYKTLET
+374 KDGCFKTLENR
-384 KDIQLLRL
+384 DIQLLRL
-392 DLSERKKVTF
+392 NLSEKKNTTF
-402 SIEDIKTAI
+402 STDDIKTSI
-411 YGVSEKNRYHPIKQ
+411 YGISELNRYHPIKE
-425 LIEAVQWDGIERAE
+425 LIEAVQWDGVKRAE
-439 TFFIECLGVEDNP
+439 KFFIDCLGVEDNEL
-452 VNREV
+452 NREV

-468 LYDKGHKFDE
+468 LYEKGRKFDE

-507 GKLNNDTIL
+507 GKLSNETIL
-516 QTSQSWLVELD
+516 QTSKTWLVELD
-527 ELSTLLRTPTQ
+527 ELSTLLRTPSE

-546 RKDTTRAPYEAQPID
+546 RKDTTRVPYEAQPLD
-561 FHKGFVVLG
+561 FERGFIVLG
-570 TTNDNKILKDHTGNR
+570 TTNNKKILKDNTGNR
-585 RFWILECNENK
+585 RFWILDCNKDN
-596 IKKSI
+596 IKTSI
-601 FDIEQKEI
+601 FSLTKQDI
-609 LQLWAEVRT
+609 LQVWAEVRT

-627 LSQTSRKMMEEK
+627 LSQTARKMMEEK

-661 PRNWKEIIHGKHKF
+661 PRNWKEIIHGKHKY
-675 RLHKYV
+675 RLHRYV

-705 QELFFLLTGNYRTSL
+705 QELFFLLTGNYRTFL

-743 AISRGEKK
+743 AISRGEKR
-751 DLRGYKRIN
+751 DLRDYKKIN

>member
-1 MLLNALTR
+1 M
-9 LIFLYRANK
+9 
-18 IKKGVVF
+18 
-25 LIYKQIGTTTNR
+25 IYKQIGTTTNK
-37 LTKVN
+37 LTKVH

-63 NKENYKGYKAVQFIS
+63 NKENYKRYKAVQFIS

-83 EEHKP
+83 EEYKP

-106 DEIELNSTQAID
+106 DEIELNSNQAIN
-118 LIKRELQGFKY
+118 LVKRELQEFKY

-187 PVTTKS
+187 PITTKS
-193 NSTNYVFIKNLQ
+193 NSNNYVFIKKLQ
-205 GNKFPVQQL
+205 GNKFPVQQP
-214 KQEYFQYSNS
+214 KQEYFQYSNT

-230 SHDEAIKSINEYT
+230 SHDEAIQRVKEYT
-243 KIESRNLE
+243 ERESKNLE
-251 DRRKFISCIMV
+251 KRSNFISCIMV
-262 LCKAVLNKEIEYSTG
+262 LCKAVTTGEIEYVTG
-277 LECSRLLANIPNSSP
+277 LECSRLLANIPSSFP
-292 KWEQENQQIFNDEL
+292 KWEQENQKMFNEEL
-306 KRSKGNINYFRTN
+306 KRSKGNVNYFKTK

-325 FLHKAKIEN
+325 FSHKN
-334 KKAKKQDKKKGGIT
+334 KKAKKQDKKKGGTI
-348 LIELRNTIENLRD
+348 LIKLTNSIKQIRN
-361 IKFNEMTNVIEIK
+361 IKYNEMTNLIEIE
-374 KDGVYKTLET
+374 KDGCFKTLENR
-384 KDIQLLRL
+384 DIQLLRL
-392 DLSERKKVTF
+392 NLSEKKNTTF
-402 SIEDIKTAI
+402 STDDIKTSI
-411 YGVSEKNRYHPIKQ
+411 YGISELNRYHPIKE
-425 LIEAVQWDGIERAE
+425 LIEAIQWDGVKRAE
-439 TFFIECLGVEDNP
+439 KFFIDCLGVEDNEL
-452 VNREV
+452 NREV

-468 LYDKGHKFDE
+468 LYEKGRKFDE

-507 GKLNNDTIL
+507 GKLSNETIL
-516 QTSQSWLVELD
+516 QTSKTWLVELD
-527 ELSTLLRTPTQ
+527 ELSTLLRTPSE

-546 RKDTTRAPYEAQPID
+546 RKDTTRVPYEAQPLD
-561 FHKGFVVLG
+561 FERGFIVLG
-570 TTNDNKILKDHTGNR
+570 TTNNKKILKDNTGNR
-585 RFWILECNENK
+585 RFWILDCNKDN
-596 IKKSI
+596 IKTSI
-601 FDIEQKEI
+601 FSLTKQDI
-609 LQLWAEVRT
+609 LQVWAEVRT

-627 LSQTSRKMMEEK
+627 LSQTARKMMEEK

-661 PRNWKEIIHGKHKF
+661 PRNWKEIIHGKHKY
-675 RLHKYV
+675 RLHRYV

-735 LDNWKSSK
+735 LDNCKSSK
-743 AISRGEKK
+743 AISRGEKR
-751 DLRGYKRIN
+751 DLRGYKKIN

>member
-1 MLLNALTR
+1 M
-9 LIFLYRANK
+9 
-18 IKKGVVF
+18 
-25 LIYKQIGTTTNR
+25 IYKQIGTTTNK
-37 LTKVN
+37 LTKVH

-63 NKENYKGYKAVQFIS
+63 NKENYKRYKAVQFIS

-83 EEHKP
+83 EEYKP

-106 DEIELNSTQAID
+106 DEIELNSNQAIN
-118 LIKRELQGFKY
+118 LVKRELQEFKY

-187 PVTTKS
+187 PITTKS
-193 NSTNYVFIKNLQ
+193 NSNNYVFIKKLQ
-205 GNKFPVQQL
+205 GNKFPVQQP
-214 KQEYFQYSNS
+214 KQEYFQYSNT

-230 SHDEAIKSINEYT
+230 SHDEAIQKVKEYT
-243 KIESRNLE
+243 ERESKNLE
-251 DRRKFISCIMV
+251 KRSNFISCIMV
-262 LCKAVLNKEIEYSTG
+262 LCKAVTTGEIEYVTG
-277 LECSRLLANIPNSSP
+277 LECSRLLANIPNSFP
-292 KWEQENQQIFNDEL
+292 KWEQENQKMFNEEL
-306 KRSKGNINYFRTN
+306 KRSKGNVNYFKTK

-325 FLHKAKIEN
+325 FSHKN
-334 KKAKKQDKKKGGIT
+334 KKAKKQDKKKGGTI
-348 LIELRNTIENLRD
+348 LIELTNSIKQIRN
-361 IKFNEMTNVIEIK
+361 IKYNEMTNLIEIE
-374 KDGVYKTLET
+374 KDGCFKTLENR
-384 KDIQLLRL
+384 DIQLLRL
-392 DLSERKKVTF
+392 NLSEKKNTTF
-402 SIEDIKTAI
+402 STDDIKTSI
-411 YGVSEKNRYHPIKQ
+411 YGISELNRYHPIKE
-425 LIEAVQWDGIERAE
+425 LIEAVQWDGVKRAE
-439 TFFIECLGVEDNP
+439 KFFIDCLGVEDNEL
-452 VNREV
+452 NREV

-468 LYDKGHKFDE
+468 LYEKGRKFDE

-507 GKLNNDTIL
+507 GKLSNETIL
-516 QTSQSWLVELD
+516 QTSKTWLVELD
-527 ELSTLLRTPTQ
+527 ELSTLLRTPSE

-546 RKDTTRAPYEAQPID
+546 RKDTTRVPYEAQPLD
-561 FHKGFVVLG
+561 FERGFIVLG
-570 TTNDNKILKDHTGNR
+570 TTNNKKILKDNTGNR
-585 RFWILECNENK
+585 RFWILDCNKDN
-596 IKKSI
+596 IKTSI
-601 FDIEQKEI
+601 FSLTKQDV
-609 LQLWAEVRT
+609 LQVWAEVRT

-627 LSQTSRKMMEEK
+627 LSQTARKMMEEK

-661 PRNWKEIIHGKHKF
+661 PRNWKEIIHGKHKY
-675 RLHKYV
+675 RLHRYV

-743 AISRGEKK
+743 AISRGEKR
-751 DLRGYKRIN
+751 DLRGYKKIN

>member
-1 MLLNALTR
+1 M
-9 LIFLYRANK
+9 
-18 IKKGVVF
+18 
-25 LIYKQIGTTTNR
+25 IYKQIGTTTNK
-37 LTKVN
+37 LTKVH
-42 HKLSPFETIAM
+42 HKLSPFETIAI
-53 TPVEI
+53 TPIEI
-58 IEDNE
+58 IEDTE
-63 NKENYKGYKAVQFIS
+63 NKENYKRYKAIQFVS

-83 EEHKP
+83 EEKKP

-106 DEIELNSTQAID
+106 DEIELNSNQAIN
-118 LIKRELQGFKY
+118 LIKCELQEFKY

-187 PVTTKS
+187 PITTKS
-193 NSTNYVFIKNLQ
+193 NSNNYVFIKKLQ
-205 GNKFPVQQL
+205 GNKFPVQQP

-224 YENYSI
+224 CENYSI
-230 SHDEAIKSINEYT
+230 SHDEAIQRVKEYT
-243 KIESRNLE
+243 EKESKNLE
-251 DRRKFISCIMV
+251 KRSNFIPCIMV
-262 LCKAVLNKEIEYSTG
+262 LCKAVTTGEIEYVTG

-292 KWEQENQQIFNDEL
+292 KWEQENQKMFNEEL
-306 KRSKGNINYFRTN
+306 KRSKGNVNYFKTK
-319 YSFKEK
+319 YSFDNK
-325 FLHKAKIEN
+325 FPGKNEN
-334 KKAKKQDKKKGGIT
+334 KNNKTANKKGDFT
-348 LIELRNTIENLRD
+348 LFDLMNTIENLRE
-361 IKFNEMTNVIEIK
+361 IKFNEVKDLIEIK
-374 KDGVYKTLET
+374 RDGKFETLNN
-384 KDIQLLRL
+384 KDINLLRL
-392 DLSERKKVTF
+392 DLSKLKKVTF
-402 SIEDIKTAI
+402 ATEDIKTAI

-425 LIEAVQWDGIERAE
+425 LIEGIQWDGIERAE
-439 TFFIECLGVEDNP
+439 TFFIDCLGVEDNP

-457 TRKWLLACITR
+457 TRKWLLACMTR
-468 LYDKGHKFDE
+468 LYKKGCKFDE

-538 EFKAWLSS
+538 EFKSWLSS
-546 RKDTTRAPYEAQPID
+546 RKDTTRAPYEAQPTD
-561 FHKGFVVLG
+561 FYRGFVVLG

-585 RFWILECNENK
+585 RFWILECNEDR

-601 FDIEQKEI
+601 FNVEEKEI
-609 LQLWAEVRT
+609 LQIWAEVRT
-618 WYLKNESLL
+618 WYHKNESLL
-627 LSQTSRKMMEEK
+627 LSKETKKLMEEK
-639 TENYVIPIPFTD
+639 TENYVIPIPYTD

-661 PRNWKEIIHGKHKF
+661 PRNWKEIVHGKYKF

-690 TEDISQDVLLDDITT
+690 TEDVSQDVLLDDITT
-705 QELFFLLTGNYRTSL
+705 QELFFLLTGNYKTSL
-720 NGLKATKDFSNVFNM
+720 NGVQATKDFSNVFSK
-735 LDNWKSSK
+735 LENWRYSK
-743 AISRGEKK
+743 NIARGEKSN
-751 DLRGYKRIN
+751 LRGYKRTS

>member
-1 MLLNALTR
+1 MIYTQTGTVT
-9 LIFLYRANK
+9 NK
-18 IKKGVVF
+18 LKKV
-25 LIYKQIGTTTNR
+25 KSQS
-37 LTKVN
+37 
-42 HKLSPFETIAM
+42 SPFDTLAI
-53 TPVEI
+53 TPVDI
-58 IEDNE
+58 IGDNE
-63 NKENYKGYKAVQFIS
+63 DKEHYKRYKATQFVS

-106 DEIELNSTQAID
+106 DEIELNSTQAIN
-118 LIKRELQGFKY
+118 LIERELQEFKY
-129 LLYATLNHTEDK
+129 LLYATLNHTEEK

-151 KKMNENEY
+151 KKMNESEY
-159 KATIIHVMALLNMN
+159 KTTIIHVMTLLNMN

-187 PVTTKS
+187 PITTKS
-193 NSTNYVFIKNLQ
+193 NSNNYIFIKNVQ
-205 GNKFPVQQL
+205 GNKFPVQ
-214 KQEYFQYSNS
+214 KQEQVYIN
-224 YENYSI
+224 ENKNILI
-230 SHDEAIKSINEYT
+230 SHDIAIKGVCEYVA
-243 KIESRNLE
+243 KNSSNLQSRTNFL
-251 DRRKFISCIMV
+251 SCIMV

-277 LECSRLLANIPNSSP
+277 LECSRLLATIPNSFP
-292 KWEQENQQIFNDEL
+292 KWEQENQQIFIDEL
-306 KRSKGNINYFRTN
+306 KRSKGNVNYFKTPYNFTDRFL
-319 YSFKEK
+319 YK
-325 FLHKAKIEN
+325 FD
-334 KKAKKQDKKKGGIT
+334 KKQNNKSNEKKKGDFT
-348 LIELRNTIENLRD
+348 LFDLMNIIDNLRD
-361 IKFNEMTNVIEIK
+361 IKFNEMSNLIEIK
-374 KDGVYKTLET
+374 KDGKYKAVDN
-384 KDIQLLRL
+384 KDINLLRL
-392 DLSERKKVTF
+392 DLSKLKKVTF
-402 SIEDIKTAI
+402 STEDIKTAI
-411 YGVSEKNRYHPIKQ
+411 YGVSEKNKYHPIKQ
-425 LIEAVQWDGIERAE
+425 LIEATQWDGIERAE
-439 TFFIECLGVEDNP
+439 KIFIDWLGVEDNP

-468 LYDKGHKFDE
+468 LYDKGRKFDE

-493 LERLALDTFYTKVT
+493 LERLALDNFYTKVT

-538 EFKAWLSS
+538 EFKSWLSS

-585 RFWILECNENK
+585 RFWILECDEDK

-601 FDIEQKEI
+601 FNVEEKEI
-609 LQLWAEVRT
+609 LQVWAEVRT

-627 LSQTSRKMMEEK
+627 LSEETRKLMEEK
-639 TENYVIPIPFTD
+639 TENYVIPIPYTD

-661 PRNWKEIIHGKHKF
+661 PHNWKVIIHSQHKF

-690 TEDISQDVLLDDITT
+690 TENISQDVFLDDITT
-705 QELFFLLTGNYRTSL
+705 QELYFLLTGNYRTSL
-720 NGLKATKDFSNVFNM
+720 NGVQATKDFSNVFSK
-735 LDNWKSSK
+735 LENWKYSK
-743 AISRGEKK
+743 NIARGEKSN
-751 DLRGYKRIN
+751 LRGYKRIS

>member
-1 MLLNALTR
+1 M
-9 LIFLYRANK
+9 
-18 IKKGVVF
+18 
-25 LIYKQIGTTTNR
+25 IYKQIGTTTNK
-37 LTKVN
+37 LTKVH

-58 IEDNE
+58 IEDTE
-63 NKENYKGYKAVQFIS
+63 NKENYKRYKATQIVS

-83 EEHKP
+83 EEKKP

-106 DEIELNSTQAID
+106 DEIELNSNQAIN
-118 LIKRELQGFKY
+118 LIKRELQEFKY

-159 KATIIHVMALLNMN
+159 KATIIHVMALLNVN

-187 PVTTKS
+187 PITTKS
-193 NSTNYVFIKNLQ
+193 NSNNYVFIKNLQ
-205 GNKFPVQQL
+205 GNKFPVQQP

-230 SHDEAIKSINEYT
+230 SYDEAIQRVKEY
-243 KIESRNLE
+243 IEKESKNLE
-251 DRRKFISCIMV
+251 KRSNFISCIMV
-262 LCKAVLNKEIEYSTG
+262 LCKAVTTGEIEYVTG
-277 LECSRLLANIPNSSP
+277 LECSRLLANIPNSFP
-292 KWEQENQQIFNDEL
+292 KWEQENQQMFIEEL
-306 KRSKGNINYFRTN
+306 KRSKGNVNYFKTK
-319 YSFKEK
+319 YSFDNK
-325 FLHKAKIEN
+325 FPGKNEN
-334 KKAKKQDKKKGGIT
+334 KNNKTANKKGDFT
-348 LIELRNTIENLRD
+348 LFDLMNTIENLRE
-361 IKFNEMTNVIEIK
+361 IKFNEVKDLIEIK
-374 KDGVYKTLET
+374 RDGKFETLNN
-384 KDIQLLRL
+384 KDINLLRL
-392 DLSERKKVTF
+392 DLSKLKKVTF
-402 SIEDIKTAI
+402 ATEDIKTAI

-425 LIEAVQWDGIERAE
+425 LIEGIQWDGIERAE
-439 TFFIECLGVEDNP
+439 TFFIDCLGVEDNP

-457 TRKWLLACITR
+457 TRKWLLACMTR
-468 LYDKGHKFDE
+468 LYKKGCKFDE

-538 EFKAWLSS
+538 EFKSWLSS
-546 RKDTTRAPYEAQPID
+546 RKDTTRAPYEAQPTD
-561 FHKGFVVLG
+561 FYRGFVVLG

-585 RFWILECNENK
+585 RFWILECNEDR

-601 FDIEQKEI
+601 FNVEEKEI
-609 LQLWAEVRT
+609 LQIWAEVRT
-618 WYLKNESLL
+618 WYHKNESLL
-627 LSQTSRKMMEEK
+627 LSKETKKLMEEK
-639 TENYVIPIPFTD
+639 TENYVIPIPYTD

-661 PRNWKEIIHGKHKF
+661 PRNWKEIVHGKHKF

-690 TEDISQDVLLDDITT
+690 TEDISQDILLDDITT
-705 QELFFLLTGNYRTSL
+705 QELFFLLTGNYKTSL
-720 NGLKATKDFSNVFNM
+720 NGVQATKDFSNVFSK
-735 LDNWKSSK
+735 LENWRYSK
-743 AISRGEKK
+743 NISRGEKSN
-751 DLRGYKRIN
+751 LRGYKRTS

>member
-1 MLLNALTR
+1 LLLNALTR

-230 SHDEAIKSINEYT
+230 SHDEAIQIVKEYT
-243 KIESRNLE
+243 EKESKNLE
-251 DRRKFISCIMV
+251 KRSNFISCLMV
-262 LCKAVLNKEIEYSTG
+262 LCKAVTTGEIEYITG
-277 LECSRLLANIPNSSP
+277 VECSRLLANIPNSSP
-292 KWEQENQQIFNDEL
+292 KWEQENQKMFNEEL
-306 KRSKGNINYFRTN
+306 KRSKGNVNHFKTK

-325 FLHKAKIEN
+325 FSHKN
-334 KKAKKQDKKKGGIT
+334 KKAKKQDKKKGGTI
-348 LIELRNTIENLRD
+348 LIELTNSIKQIRN
-361 IKFNEMTNVIEIK
+361 IKYNEMTNLIEIE
-374 KDGVYKTLET
+374 KDGCFKTLENR
-384 KDIQLLRL
+384 DIQLLRL
-392 DLSERKKVTF
+392 NLSEKKKTTF
-402 SIEDIKTAI
+402 STDDIKTSI
-411 YGVSEKNRYHPIKQ
+411 YGISELNRYHPIKE
-425 LIEAVQWDGIERAE
+425 LIEAVQWDGVKRAE
-439 TFFIECLGVEDNP
+439 TFFIDCLGVEDNEL
-452 VNREV
+452 NKEV

-468 LYDKGHKFDE
+468 LYEKGRKFDE

-507 GKLNNDTIL
+507 GKLSNETIL
-516 QTSQSWLVELD
+516 QTSKTWLVELD
-527 ELSTLLRTPTQ
+527 ELSTLLRTPSE

-546 RKDTTRAPYEAQPID
+546 RKDTTRVPYEAQPLD
-561 FHKGFVVLG
+561 FERGFVVLG
-570 TTNDNKILKDHTGNR
+570 TTNNKKILKDNTGNR
-585 RFWILECNENK
+585 RFWILDCNKDN
-596 IKKSI
+596 IKTSI
-601 FDIEQKEI
+601 FSLTEQDI
-609 LQLWAEVRT
+609 LQVWAEVRT

-627 LSQTSRKMMEEK
+627 LSQTARKMMEEK

-661 PRNWKEIIHGKHKF
+661 PRNWKEIIHGKHKY
-675 RLHKYV
+675 RLHRYV

-705 QELFFLLTGNYRTSL
+705 QELFFLLTGNYRTYL

-743 AISRGEKK
+743 AISRGEKR
-751 DLRGYKRIN
+751 DLRGYKKIN

>member
-1 MLLNALTR
+1 M
-9 LIFLYRANK
+9 
-18 IKKGVVF
+18 
-25 LIYKQIGTTTNR
+25 IYKQIGTTTNK
-37 LTKVN
+37 LTKVH
-42 HKLSPFETIAM
+42 HKLSPFETIAI
-53 TPVEI
+53 TPIEI
-58 IEDNE
+58 IEDTE
-63 NKENYKGYKAVQFIS
+63 NKENYKRYKAIQFVS

-83 EEHKP
+83 EEKKP

-106 DEIELNSTQAID
+106 DEIELNSNQAIN
-118 LIKRELQGFKY
+118 LIKCELQEFKY

-141 PRFRLVLEPT
+141 PRFRLILEPT

-187 PVTTKS
+187 PITTKS
-193 NSTNYVFIKNLQ
+193 NSNNYVFIRKLQ
-205 GNKFPVQQL
+205 GNKFPVQQP

-224 YENYSI
+224 CENYSI
-230 SHDEAIKSINEYT
+230 SHDEAIQRVKEYT
-243 KIESRNLE
+243 EKESKNLE
-251 DRRKFISCIMV
+251 KRSNFIPCIMV
-262 LCKAVLNKEIEYSTG
+262 LCKAVTTGEIEYVTG

-292 KWEQENQQIFNDEL
+292 KWEQENQKMFNEEL
-306 KRSKGNINYFRTN
+306 KRSKGNVNYFKTK
-319 YSFKEK
+319 YSFDNK
-325 FLHKAKIEN
+325 FPGKNEN
-334 KKAKKQDKKKGGIT
+334 KNNKTANKKGDFT
-348 LIELRNTIENLRD
+348 LFDLMNTIENLRE
-361 IKFNEMTNVIEIK
+361 IKFNEVKDLIEIK
-374 KDGVYKTLET
+374 RDGKFETLNN
-384 KDIQLLRL
+384 KDINLLRL
-392 DLSERKKVTF
+392 DLSKLKKVTF
-402 SIEDIKTAI
+402 ATEDIKTAI

-425 LIEAVQWDGIERAE
+425 LIEGIQWDGIERAE
-439 TFFIECLGVEDNP
+439 TFFIDCLGVEDNP

-457 TRKWLLACITR
+457 TRKWLLACMTR
-468 LYDKGHKFDE
+468 LYKKGCKFDE

-538 EFKAWLSS
+538 EFKSWLSS
-546 RKDTTRAPYEAQPID
+546 RKDTTRAPYEAQPTD
-561 FHKGFVVLG
+561 FYRGFVVLG

-585 RFWILECNENK
+585 RFWILECNEDR

-601 FDIEQKEI
+601 FNVEEKEI
-609 LQLWAEVRT
+609 LQIWAEVRT
-618 WYLKNESLL
+618 WYHKNESLL
-627 LSQTSRKMMEEK
+627 LSKETKKLMEEK
-639 TENYVIPIPFTD
+639 TENYVIPIPYTD

-661 PRNWKEIIHGKHKF
+661 PRNWKEIVHGKHKF

-690 TEDISQDVLLDDITT
+690 TEDVSQDVLLDDITT
-705 QELFFLLTGNYRTSL
+705 QELFFLLTGNYKTSL
-720 NGLKATKDFSNVFNM
+720 NGVQATKDFSNVFSK
-735 LDNWKSSK
+735 LENWRYSK
-743 AISRGEKK
+743 NIARGEKSN
-751 DLRGYKRIN
+751 LRGYKRTS

>member
-1 MLLNALTR
+1 M
-9 LIFLYRANK
+9 
-18 IKKGVVF
+18 
-25 LIYKQIGTTTNR
+25 IYKQIGTTTNK
-37 LTKVN
+37 LTKVH
-42 HKLSPFETIAM
+42 HKLSPFETIAI
-53 TPVEI
+53 TPIDI
-58 IEDNE
+58 IEDTE
-63 NKENYKGYKAVQFIS
+63 NKENYKRYKAIQFVS

-83 EEHKP
+83 EEKKP

-106 DEIELNSTQAID
+106 DEIELNSNQAIN
-118 LIKRELQGFKY
+118 LIKCELQEFKY

-187 PVTTKS
+187 PITTKS
-193 NSTNYVFIKNLQ
+193 NSNNYVFIKKLQ
-205 GNKFPVQQL
+205 GNKFPVQQP

-224 YENYSI
+224 CENYSI
-230 SHDEAIKSINEYT
+230 SHDEAIQRVKEYT
-243 KIESRNLE
+243 ERESKNLE
-251 DRRKFISCIMV
+251 KRSNFISCIMV
-262 LCKAVLNKEIEYSTG
+262 LCKAVTTGEIEYVTG
-277 LECSRLLANIPNSSP
+277 LECSRLLANIPNSFP
-292 KWEQENQQIFNDEL
+292 KWEQENQQMFNEEL
-306 KRSKGNINYFRTN
+306 KRSRGNVNYFKTK

-325 FLHKAKIEN
+325 FSHKN
-334 KKAKKQDKKKGGIT
+334 KKTKKQDKKKGGTI
-348 LIELRNTIENLRD
+348 LIELTNSIKQIRN
-361 IKFNEMTNVIEIK
+361 IKYNEMTNLIEIE
-374 KDGVYKTLET
+374 KDGCFKTLENR
-384 KDIQLLRL
+384 DIQLLRL
-392 DLSERKKVTF
+392 NLSEKKNTTF
-402 SIEDIKTAI
+402 STDDIKTSI
-411 YGVSEKNRYHPIKQ
+411 YGISELNRYHPIKE
-425 LIEAVQWDGIERAE
+425 LIEAVQWDGVKRAE
-439 TFFIECLGVEDNP
+439 KFFIDCLGVEDNEL
-452 VNREV
+452 NREV

-468 LYDKGHKFDE
+468 LYEKGRKFDE

-507 GKLNNDTIL
+507 GKLSNETIL
-516 QTSQSWLVELD
+516 QTSKTWLVELD
-527 ELSTLLRTPTQ
+527 ELSTLLRTPSE

-546 RKDTTRAPYEAQPID
+546 RKDTTRVPYEAQPLD
-561 FHKGFVVLG
+561 FERGFIVLG
-570 TTNDNKILKDHTGNR
+570 TTNNKKILKDNTGNR
-585 RFWILECNENK
+585 RFWILDCNKDN
-596 IKKSI
+596 IKTSI
-601 FDIEQKEI
+601 FSLTKQDI
-609 LQLWAEVRT
+609 LQVWAEVRT

-627 LSQTSRKMMEEK
+627 LSQTARKMMEEK

-661 PRNWKEIIHGKHKF
+661 PRNWKEIIHGKHKY
-675 RLHKYV
+675 RLHRYV

-705 QELFFLLTGNYRTSL
+705 QELFFLLTGNYRTFL

-743 AISRGEKK
+743 AISRGEKR
-751 DLRGYKRIN
+751 DLRGYKKIN

>member
-1 MLLNALTR
+1 M
-9 LIFLYRANK
+9 
-18 IKKGVVF
+18 
-25 LIYKQIGTTTNR
+25 IYKQIGTTTSR

-63 NKENYKGYKAVQFIS
+63 NKENYKRYKAVQFIS

-118 LIKRELQGFKY
+118 LIKRELQEFKY
-129 LLYATLNHTEDK
+129 LLYATLNHTEEK
-141 PRFRLVLEPT
+141 PRFRLILEPT

-181 SQPQGA
+181 SQPQGT
-187 PVTTKS
+187 PITTKN
-193 NSTNYVFIKNLQ
+193 NSSNYVFIKKSQ
-205 GNKFPVQQL
+205 GNKFPVQKP
-214 KQEYFQYSNS
+214 KQEYSQSSNS
-224 YENYSI
+224 YENFSI
-230 SHDEAIKSINEYT
+230 PYDEAIQIVKEYT
-243 KIESRNLE
+243 EKESKNLE
-251 DRRKFISCIMV
+251 KRSNFISCLMV
-262 LCKAVLNKEIEYSTG
+262 LCKAVTTGEIEYITG
-277 LECSRLLANIPNSSP
+277 VECSRLLANIPNSSP
-292 KWEQENQQIFNDEL
+292 KWEQENQKMFNEEL
-306 KRSKGNINYFRTN
+306 KRSKGNVNHFKTK

-325 FLHKAKIEN
+325 FSHKN
-334 KKAKKQDKKKGGIT
+334 KKAKKQDKKKGGTI
-348 LIELRNTIENLRD
+348 LIELTNSIKQIRN
-361 IKFNEMTNVIEIK
+361 IKYNEMTNLIEIE
-374 KDGVYKTLET
+374 KDGCFKTLENR
-384 KDIQLLRL
+384 DIQLLRL
-392 DLSERKKVTF
+392 NLSEKKKTTF
-402 SIEDIKTAI
+402 STDDIKTSI
-411 YGVSEKNRYHPIKQ
+411 YGISELNRYHPIKE
-425 LIEAVQWDGIERAE
+425 LIEAVQWDGVKRAE
-439 TFFIECLGVEDNP
+439 TFFIDCLGVEDNEL
-452 VNREV
+452 NKEV

-468 LYDKGHKFDE
+468 LYEKGRKFDE

-507 GKLNNDTIL
+507 GKLSNETIL
-516 QTSQSWLVELD
+516 QTSKTWLVELD
-527 ELSTLLRTPTQ
+527 ELSTLLRTPSE

-546 RKDTTRAPYEAQPID
+546 RKDTTRVPYEAQPLD
-561 FHKGFVVLG
+561 FERGFVVLG
-570 TTNDNKILKDHTGNR
+570 TTNNKKILKDNTGNR
-585 RFWILECNENK
+585 RFWILDCNKDN
-596 IKKSI
+596 IKTSI
-601 FDIEQKEI
+601 FSLTEQDI
-609 LQLWAEVRT
+609 LQVWAEVRT

-627 LSQTSRKMMEEK
+627 LSQTARKMMEEK

-661 PRNWKEIIHGKHKF
+661 PRNWKEIVHGKHKF

-705 QELFFLLTGNYRTSL
+705 QELFFLLTGNYRTYL
-720 NGLKATKDFSNVFNM
+720 NGLKATKDFINVFNM

-743 AISRGEKK
+743 AISRGEKR
-751 DLRGYKRIN
+751 DLRGYKKIN

>member
-1 MLLNALTR
+1 M
-9 LIFLYRANK
+9 
-18 IKKGVVF
+18 
-25 LIYKQIGTTTNR
+25 IYKQIGTTTNK
-37 LTKVN
+37 LTKVH

-63 NKENYKGYKAVQFIS
+63 NKENYKRYKAVQFIS

-83 EEHKP
+83 EEYKP

-106 DEIELNSTQAID
+106 DEIELNSNQAIN
-118 LIKRELQGFKY
+118 LVKRELQEFKY

-141 PRFRLVLEPT
+141 PRFRLVLEST

-187 PVTTKS
+187 PITTKS
-193 NSTNYVFIKNLQ
+193 NSNNYVFIKKLQ
-205 GNKFPVQQL
+205 GNKFPVQQP
-214 KQEYFQYSNS
+214 KQEYFQYSNT

-230 SHDEAIKSINEYT
+230 SHDEAIQRLKEYT
-243 KIESRNLE
+243 ERESKNLE
-251 DRRKFISCIMV
+251 KRSNFISCIMV
-262 LCKAVLNKEIEYSTG
+262 LCKAVTTGEIEYVTG
-277 LECSRLLANIPNSSP
+277 LECSRLLANIPNSFP
-292 KWEQENQQIFNDEL
+292 KWEQENQQMFIEEL
-306 KRSKGNINYFRTN
+306 KRSKGNVNYFKTK
-319 YSFKEK
+319 YSFDNK
-325 FLHKAKIEN
+325 FPGENEN
-334 KKAKKQDKKKGGIT
+334 KNNKTANKKGDFT
-348 LIELRNTIENLRD
+348 LFDLMNTIENLRE
-361 IKFNEMTNVIEIK
+361 IKFNEVKDLIEIK
-374 KDGVYKTLET
+374 RDGKFETLNN
-384 KDIQLLRL
+384 KDINLLRL
-392 DLSERKKVTF
+392 DLSKLKKVTF
-402 SIEDIKTAI
+402 ATEDIKTAI

-425 LIEAVQWDGIERAE
+425 LIEGIQWDGIERAE
-439 TFFIECLGVEDNP
+439 TFFIDCLGVEDNP

-468 LYDKGHKFDE
+468 LYKKGCKFDE

-516 QTSQSWLVELD
+516 QTSQSWLVEFD

-538 EFKAWLSS
+538 EFKSWLSS
-546 RKDTTRAPYEAQPID
+546 RKDTTRAPYEAQPTD
-561 FHKGFVVLG
+561 FYRGFVVLG

-585 RFWILECNENK
+585 RFWILECNDDR

-601 FDIEQKEI
+601 FNVEEKEI
-609 LQLWAEVRT
+609 LQIWAEVKT
-618 WYLKNESLL
+618 WYNKNESLL
-627 LSQTSRKMMEEK
+627 LSEETKKLMEEK
-639 TENYVIPIPFTD
+639 TENYVIPIPYTD

-661 PRNWKEIIHGKHKF
+661 PRNWKEIVHGKHKF

-681 TDMLNAGTS
+681 TDMLNAGIS
-690 TEDISQDVLLDDITT
+690 TEDISQDILLDDITT
-705 QELFFLLTGNYRTSL
+705 QELFFLLTGNYKTSL
-720 NGLKATKDFSNVFNM
+720 NGVQATKDFSNVFSK
-735 LDNWKSSK
+735 LENWRYSK
-743 AISRGEKK
+743 NISRGEKSN
-751 DLRGYKRIN
+751 LRGYKRTS

>member
-1 MLLNALTR
+1 M
-9 LIFLYRANK
+9 
-18 IKKGVVF
+18 
-25 LIYKQIGTTTNR
+25 IYKQIGTTTNK
-37 LTKVN
+37 LTKVH
-42 HKLSPFETIAM
+42 HKLSPFETIAI
-53 TPVEI
+53 TPIEI
-58 IEDNE
+58 IEDTE
-63 NKENYKGYKAVQFIS
+63 NKENYKRYKAIQFVS

-83 EEHKP
+83 EEKKP

-106 DEIELNSTQAID
+106 DEIELNSNQAIN
-118 LIKRELQGFKY
+118 LIKCELQEFKY

-187 PVTTKS
+187 PITTKS
-193 NSTNYVFIKNLQ
+193 NSNNYVFIKKLQ
-205 GNKFPVQQL
+205 GNKFSVQQP
-214 KQEYFQYSNS
+214 KQEYFQYFNS
-224 YENYSI
+224 CENYSI
-230 SHDEAIKSINEYT
+230 SHDEAIQRVKEYT
-243 KIESRNLE
+243 EKESKNLE
-251 DRRKFISCIMV
+251 KRSNFIPCIMV
-262 LCKAVLNKEIEYSTG
+262 LCKAVTTGEIEYVTG

-292 KWEQENQQIFNDEL
+292 KWEQENQKMFNEEL
-306 KRSKGNINYFRTN
+306 KRSKGNVNYFKTK
-319 YSFKEK
+319 YSFDNK
-325 FLHKAKIEN
+325 FPGKNEN
-334 KKAKKQDKKKGGIT
+334 KNNKTANKKGDFT
-348 LIELRNTIENLRD
+348 LFDLMNTIENLRE
-361 IKFNEMTNVIEIK
+361 IKFNEVKDLIEIK
-374 KDGVYKTLET
+374 RDGKFETLNN
-384 KDIQLLRL
+384 KDINLLRL
-392 DLSERKKVTF
+392 DLSKLKKVTF
-402 SIEDIKTAI
+402 ATEDIKTVI

-425 LIEAVQWDGIERAE
+425 LIEGIQWDGIERAE
-439 TFFIECLGVEDNP
+439 TFFIDCLGVEDNP

-457 TRKWLLACITR
+457 TRKWLLACMTR
-468 LYDKGHKFDE
+468 LYKKGCKFDE

-538 EFKAWLSS
+538 EFKSWLSS
-546 RKDTTRAPYEAQPID
+546 RKDTTRAPYEAQPTD
-561 FHKGFVVLG
+561 FYRGFVVLG

-585 RFWILECNENK
+585 RFWILECNEDR

-601 FDIEQKEI
+601 FNVEEKEI
-609 LQLWAEVRT
+609 LQIWAEVRT
-618 WYLKNESLL
+618 WYHKNESLL
-627 LSQTSRKMMEEK
+627 LSKETKKLMEEK
-639 TENYVIPIPFTD
+639 TENYVIPIPYTD

-661 PRNWKEIIHGKHKF
+661 PRNWKEIVHGKHKF

-690 TEDISQDVLLDDITT
+690 TEDISQDILLDDITT
-705 QELFFLLTGNYRTSL
+705 QELFFLLTGNYKTSL
-720 NGLKATKDFSNVFNM
+720 NGVQATKDFSNVFSK
-735 LDNWKSSK
+735 LENWRYSK
-743 AISRGEKK
+743 NIARGEKSN
-751 DLRGYKRIN
+751 LRGYKRTS

>member
-1 MLLNALTR
+1 M
-9 LIFLYRANK
+9 
-18 IKKGVVF
+18 
-25 LIYKQIGTTTNR
+25 IYKQIGTTTNK
-37 LTKVN
+37 LTKVH
-42 HKLSPFETIAM
+42 HKLSPFETIAI
-53 TPVEI
+53 TPIEI
-58 IEDNE
+58 IEDTE
-63 NKENYKGYKAVQFIS
+63 NKENYKRYKAIQFVS

-83 EEHKP
+83 EEKKP

-106 DEIELNSTQAID
+106 DEIELNSNQAIN
-118 LIKRELQGFKY
+118 LIKCELQEFKY

-187 PVTTKS
+187 PITTKS
-193 NSTNYVFIKNLQ
+193 NSNNYVFIKKLQ
-205 GNKFPVQQL
+205 GNKFPVQQP
-214 KQEYFQYSNS
+214 KQEYFQYFNS
-224 YENYSI
+224 CENYSI
-230 SHDEAIKSINEYT
+230 SHDEAIQRVKEYT
-243 KIESRNLE
+243 EKESKNLE
-251 DRRKFISCIMV
+251 KRSNFIPCIMV
-262 LCKAVLNKEIEYSTG
+262 LCKAVTTGEIEYVTG

-292 KWEQENQQIFNDEL
+292 KWEQENQKMFNEEL
-306 KRSKGNINYFRTN
+306 KRSKGNVNYFKTK
-319 YSFKEK
+319 YSFDNK
-325 FLHKAKIEN
+325 FPGKNEN
-334 KKAKKQDKKKGGIT
+334 KNNKTANKKGDFT
-348 LIELRNTIENLRD
+348 LFDLMNTIENLRE
-361 IKFNEMTNVIEIK
+361 IKFNEVKDLIEIK
-374 KDGVYKTLET
+374 RDGKFETLNN
-384 KDIQLLRL
+384 KDINLLRL
-392 DLSERKKVTF
+392 DLSKLKKVTF
-402 SIEDIKTAI
+402 ATEDIKTAI

-425 LIEAVQWDGIERAE
+425 LIEGIQWDGIERAE
-439 TFFIECLGVEDNP
+439 TFFIDCLGVEDNP

-457 TRKWLLACITR
+457 TRKWLLACMTR
-468 LYDKGHKFDE
+468 LYKKGCKFDE

-538 EFKAWLSS
+538 EFKSWLSS
-546 RKDTTRAPYEAQPID
+546 RKDTTRAPYEAQPTD
-561 FHKGFVVLG
+561 FYRGFVVLG

-585 RFWILECNENK
+585 RFWILECNEDR

-601 FDIEQKEI
+601 FNVEEKEI
-609 LQLWAEVRT
+609 LQIWAEVRT
-618 WYLKNESLL
+618 WYHKNESLL
-627 LSQTSRKMMEEK
+627 LSKETKKLMEEK
-639 TENYVIPIPFTD
+639 TENYVIPIPYTD

-661 PRNWKEIIHGKHKF
+661 PRNWKEIVHGKHKF

-690 TEDISQDVLLDDITT
+690 TEDISQDILLDDITT
-705 QELFFLLTGNYRTSL
+705 QELFFLLTGNYKTSL
-720 NGLKATKDFSNVFNM
+720 NGVQATKDFSNVFSK
-735 LDNWKSSK
+735 LENWRYSK
-743 AISRGEKK
+743 NISRGEKSN
-751 DLRGYKRIN
+751 LRGYKRTS

>member
-1 MLLNALTR
+1 M
-9 LIFLYRANK
+9 
-18 IKKGVVF
+18 
-25 LIYKQIGTTTNR
+25 IYKQIGTTTNR

-63 NKENYKGYKAVQFIS
+63 NKENYKRYKAVQFIS

-118 LIKRELQGFKY
+118 LIKRELQEFKY
-129 LLYATLNHTEDK
+129 LLYATLNHTEEK
-141 PRFRLVLEPT
+141 PRFRLILEPT

-181 SQPQGA
+181 SQPQGT
-187 PVTTKS
+187 PITTKN
-193 NSTNYVFIKNLQ
+193 NSSNYVFIKKSQ
-205 GNKFPVQQL
+205 GNKFPVQKP
-214 KQEYFQYSNS
+214 KQEYSQSSNS
-224 YENYSI
+224 YENFSI
-230 SHDEAIKSINEYT
+230 PYDEAIQIVKEYT
-243 KIESRNLE
+243 EKESKNLE
-251 DRRKFISCIMV
+251 KRSNFISCLMV
-262 LCKAVLNKEIEYSTG
+262 LCKAVTTGEIEYITG
-277 LECSRLLANIPNSSP
+277 VECSRLLANIPNSSP
-292 KWEQENQQIFNDEL
+292 KWEQENQKMFNEEL
-306 KRSKGNINYFRTN
+306 KRSKGNVNHFKTK

-325 FLHKAKIEN
+325 FSHKN
-334 KKAKKQDKKKGGIT
+334 KKAKKQDKKKGGTI
-348 LIELRNTIENLRD
+348 LIELTNSIKQIRN
-361 IKFNEMTNVIEIK
+361 IKYNEMTNLIEIE
-374 KDGVYKTLET
+374 KDGCFKTLENR
-384 KDIQLLRL
+384 DIQLLRL
-392 DLSERKKVTF
+392 NLSEKKKTTF
-402 SIEDIKTAI
+402 STDDIKTSI
-411 YGVSEKNRYHPIKQ
+411 YGISELNRYHPIKE
-425 LIEAVQWDGIERAE
+425 LIEAVQWDGVKRAE
-439 TFFIECLGVEDNP
+439 TFFIDCLGVEDNEL
-452 VNREV
+452 NKEV

-468 LYDKGHKFDE
+468 LYEKGRKFDE
-478 MLILF
+478 MF

-507 GKLNNDTIL
+507 GKLSNETIL
-516 QTSQSWLVELD
+516 QTSKTWLVELD
-527 ELSTLLRTPTQ
+527 ELSTLLRTPSE

-546 RKDTTRAPYEAQPID
+546 RKDTTRVPYEAQPLD
-561 FHKGFVVLG
+561 FERGFVVLG
-570 TTNDNKILKDHTGNR
+570 TTNNKKILKDNTGNR
-585 RFWILECNENK
+585 RFWILDCNKDN
-596 IKKSI
+596 IKTSI
-601 FDIEQKEI
+601 FSLTEQDI
-609 LQLWAEVRT
+609 LQVWAEVRT

-627 LSQTSRKMMEEK
+627 LSQTARKMMEEK

-661 PRNWKEIIHGKHKF
+661 PRNWKEIIHGKHKY
-675 RLHKYV
+675 RLHRYV

-705 QELFFLLTGNYRTSL
+705 QELFFLLTGNYRTYL

-743 AISRGEKK
+743 AISRGEKR
-751 DLRGYKRIN
+751 DLRGYKKIN

>member
-1 MLLNALTR
+1 M
-9 LIFLYRANK
+9 
-18 IKKGVVF
+18 
-25 LIYKQIGTTTNR
+25 IYKQIGTTTNK
-37 LTKVN
+37 LTKVH
-42 HKLSPFETIAM
+42 HKLSPFETIAI
-53 TPVEI
+53 TPIDI
-58 IEDNE
+58 IEDTE
-63 NKENYKGYKAVQFIS
+63 NKENYKRYKAIQFVS

-83 EEHKP
+83 EEKKP

-106 DEIELNSTQAID
+106 DEIELNSNQAIN
-118 LIKRELQGFKY
+118 LIKCELQEFKY

-187 PVTTKS
+187 PITTKS
-193 NSTNYVFIKNLQ
+193 NSNNYVFIKKLQ
-205 GNKFPVQQL
+205 GNKFPVQQP

-224 YENYSI
+224 CENYSI
-230 SHDEAIKSINEYT
+230 SHDEAIQRVKEYT
-243 KIESRNLE
+243 EKESKNLE
-251 DRRKFISCIMV
+251 KRSNFIPCIMV
-262 LCKAVLNKEIEYSTG
+262 LCKAVTTGEIEYVTG

-292 KWEQENQQIFNDEL
+292 KWEQENQKMFNEEL
-306 KRSKGNINYFRTN
+306 KRSKGNVNHFKTK
-319 YSFKEK
+319 YSFDNK
-325 FLHKAKIEN
+325 FPGKNEN
-334 KKAKKQDKKKGGIT
+334 KNNKTANKKGDFT
-348 LIELRNTIENLRD
+348 LFDLMNTIENLRE
-361 IKFNEMTNVIEIK
+361 IKFNEVKDLIEIK
-374 KDGVYKTLET
+374 RDGKFETLNN
-384 KDIQLLRL
+384 KDINLLRL
-392 DLSERKKVTF
+392 DLSKLKKVTF
-402 SIEDIKTAI
+402 ATEDIKTAI

-425 LIEAVQWDGIERAE
+425 LIEGIQWDGIERAE
-439 TFFIECLGVEDNP
+439 TFFIDCLGVEDNP

-457 TRKWLLACITR
+457 TRKWLLACMTR
-468 LYDKGHKFDE
+468 LYKKGCKFDE

-538 EFKAWLSS
+538 EFKSWLSS
-546 RKDTTRAPYEAQPID
+546 RKDTTRAPYEAQPTD
-561 FHKGFVVLG
+561 FYRGFVVLG

-585 RFWILECNENK
+585 RFWILECNEVR

-601 FDIEQKEI
+601 FNVEEKEI
-609 LQLWAEVRT
+609 LQIWAEVRT
-618 WYLKNESLL
+618 WYHKNESLL
-627 LSQTSRKMMEEK
+627 LSKETKKLMEEK
-639 TENYVIPIPFTD
+639 TENYVIPIPYTD

-661 PRNWKEIIHGKHKF
+661 PRNWKEIVHGKHKF

-690 TEDISQDVLLDDITT
+690 TEDVSQDVLLDDITT
-705 QELFFLLTGNYRTSL
+705 QELFFLLTGNYKTSL
-720 NGLKATKDFSNVFNM
+720 NGVQATKDFSNVFSK
-735 LDNWKSSK
+735 LENWRYSK
-743 AISRGEKK
+743 NIARGEKSN
-751 DLRGYKRIN
+751 LRGYKRTS

>member
-1 MLLNALTR
+1 M
-9 LIFLYRANK
+9 
-18 IKKGVVF
+18 
-25 LIYKQIGTTTNR
+25 IYKQIGTTTNK
-37 LTKVN
+37 LTKVH
-42 HKLSPFETIAM
+42 HKLSPFETIAI
-53 TPVEI
+53 TPIDI
-58 IEDNE
+58 IEDTE
-63 NKENYKGYKAVQFIS
+63 NKENYKRYKAIQFVS

-83 EEHKP
+83 EEKKP

-106 DEIELNSTQAID
+106 DEIELNSNQAIN
-118 LIKRELQGFKY
+118 LIKCELQEFKY

-187 PVTTKS
+187 PITTKS
-193 NSTNYVFIKNLQ
+193 NSNNYVFIKKLQ
-205 GNKFPVQQL
+205 GNKFPVQQP
-214 KQEYFQYSNS
+214 KQEYFQYFNS
-224 YENYSI
+224 CENYSI
-230 SHDEAIKSINEYT
+230 SHDEAIQRVKEYT
-243 KIESRNLE
+243 EKESKNLE
-251 DRRKFISCIMV
+251 KRSNFIPCIMV
-262 LCKAVLNKEIEYSTG
+262 LCKAVTTGEIEYVTG

-292 KWEQENQQIFNDEL
+292 KWEQENQKMFNEEL
-306 KRSKGNINYFRTN
+306 KRSKGNVNYFKTK
-319 YSFKEK
+319 YSFDNK
-325 FLHKAKIEN
+325 FPGKNEN
-334 KKAKKQDKKKGGIT
+334 KNNKTANKKGDFT
-348 LIELRNTIENLRD
+348 LFDLMNTIENLRE
-361 IKFNEMTNVIEIK
+361 IKFNEVKDLIEIK
-374 KDGVYKTLET
+374 RDGKFETLNN
-384 KDIQLLRL
+384 KDINLLRL
-392 DLSERKKVTF
+392 DLSKLKKVTF
-402 SIEDIKTAI
+402 ATEDIKTAI

-425 LIEAVQWDGIERAE
+425 LIEGIQWDGIERAE
-439 TFFIECLGVEDNP
+439 TFFIDCLGVEDNR

-468 LYDKGHKFDE
+468 LYKKGCKFDE

-538 EFKAWLSS
+538 EFKSWLSS
-546 RKDTTRAPYEAQPID
+546 RKDTTRAPYEAQPTD
-561 FHKGFVVLG
+561 FYRGFVVLG

-585 RFWILECNENK
+585 RFWILECNDDR

-601 FDIEQKEI
+601 FNVEEKEI
-609 LQLWAEVRT
+609 LQIWAEVKT
-618 WYLKNESLL
+618 WYNKNESLL
-627 LSQTSRKMMEEK
+627 LSEETKKLMEEK
-639 TENYVIPIPFTD
+639 TENYVIPIPYTD

-661 PRNWKEIIHGKHKF
+661 PRNWKEIVHGKHKF

-705 QELFFLLTGNYRTSL
+705 QELFFLLTGSYKTSL
-720 NGLKATKDFSNVFNM
+720 NGVQATKDFSNVFSK
-735 LDNWKSSK
+735 LENWRYSK
-743 AISRGEKK
+743 NIARGEKSN
-751 DLRGYKRIN
+751 LRGYKRTS